1 MNTFVSKIAF
11 ARLGLAT
18 LFMAF
23 VSTTSWSQISIAST
37 DFVEGC
43 DNALVDSG
51 SSTAPYGSN
60 ENEMV
65 TLCPLAPDTTIW
77 IEWSVFD
84 LDPLSQISVYDG
96 DNTFA
101 PLLAQG
107 TGDQLQGLIQIA
119 SETNP
124 TGCLT
129 IVFTSGAGSTGN
141 FAAGINCG
149 QPCAVPV
156 PVVNVD
162 NPAPYRVCPGVEVP
176 FDGADSY
183 PTGSAEI
190 TTWYWDWDGDGA
202 VDDSTD
208 NGYAVHVYDE
218 PGIHRMQMSLNDE
231 VGCQSVQLTNYL
243 VYVSNDPVWT
253 MDPLSLVACT
263 GEEVNLSV
271 SIEGQ
276 PFTLE
281 PSVDFGGGLFIPDE
295 PGQCFSS
302 ELTFTQ
308 FIPGQT
314 IVSAADALE
323 HFFINFEHSFMGDLT
338 ITFECPNGQSMMV
351 HQQNGG
357 GTFLGIPVDNDADP
371 NTPGVG
377 FDYFWSPDATN
388 GTWADNAGATLP
400 SGTYESVQTWG
411 NLDGCPLN
419 GVWQM
424 EICDLWGSDNGFVF
438 DWAIQFADSLYPAE
452 LSFTPTFG
460 LECDST
466 FWETPQMAQHNVLS
480 GAWNCA
486 DVGVTVETPG
496 IQTYTAHATNNFGC
510 EYTQDVQVEY
520 VAFSPFIESSQD
532 IFCGGSPVELEV
544 IVSNGA
550 SGDLTVNWTESDYLS
565 ELTGTV
571 VYASGFDQPE
581 IFEATVAQE
590 FEGYPGLLCEAT
602 AQVLIGT
609 CEITIPNV
617 VTPYSSSGTNDNF
630 AIPGIQSYGGV
641 GLTILNRWGSVVF
654 QTDDF
659 GVQPFWDC
667 AADGA
672 SSGVYYYILSI
683 PVEEGPL
690 VVTDVNGEMVEYEG
704 EGPFVFEGIFQIVD

>member
-1 MNTFVSKIAF
+1 MGMLLWGMAAF
-11 ARLGLAT
+11 TVVTQA
-18 LFMAF
+18 
-23 VSTTSWSQISIAST
+23 QISISST
-37 DFVEGC
+37 DLIEGC
-43 DNALVDSG
+43 DDALVDSG
-51 SSTAPYGSN
+51 SSTGPYGAN
-60 ENEMV
+60 ENEFV
-65 TLCPLAPDTTIW
+65 TICPTAPDTTIW

-84 LDPLSQISVYDG
+84 LDAASTITIHDG

-101 PLLAQG
+101 PILAQG
-107 TGDQLQGLIQIA
+107 SGDQLQGMVQIA
-119 SETNP
+119 SEANP

-129 IVFTSGAGSTGN
+129 VVFTSGESSSGN

-156 PVVNVD
+156 PVVNSEI
-162 NPAPYRVCPGVEVP
+162 PAPYRVCPGEEVP

-183 PTGSAEI
+183 ATGDAEI
-190 TTWYWDWDGDGA
+190 TTWYWDWNGDGA

-218 PGIHRMQMSLNDE
+218 PGIHRMQMSLIDAI
-231 VGCQSVQLTNYL
+231 GCESVQLTNYL
-243 VYVSNDPVWT
+243 VYVSNDPLWT
-253 MDPLSLVACT
+253 MDPLSLTACT
-263 GEEVNLSV
+263 GEQVDLSV

-314 IVSAADALE
+314 ILSAADAIE
-323 HFFINFEHSFMGDLT
+323 NFFINFEHSFMGDLT

-351 HQQNGG
+351 HQQGGG
-357 GTFLGIPVDNDADP
+357 GTFLGVPVDNDGDP
-371 NTPGVG
+371 DTPGVG
-377 FDYFWSPDATN
+377 FDYYWAPDATN
-388 GTWADNAGATLP
+388 GTWADNTQGTLP

-466 FWETPQMAQHNVLS
+466 FWTTPQQAQNNLLS
-480 GAWNCA
+480 GQWNCA
-486 DVGVTVETPG
+486 EVGVTVETPG
-496 IQTYTAHATNNFGC
+496 TQVYTAHAVNNFGC
-510 EYTQDVQVEY
+510 EYTQDVEVEY
-520 VAFSPFIESSQD
+520 VAFSPFIESSAD
-532 IFCGGSPVELEV
+532 IFCGGEAVELEV
-544 IVSNGA
+544 IVSNGG
-550 SGDLTVNWTESDYLS
+550 SGDLSVSWNDSPFLSDT
-565 ELTGTV
+565 TGAV
-571 VYASGFDQPE
+571 VYVSGMNQPE
-581 IFEATVAQE
+581 IFQATIGQT
-590 FEGYPGLLCEAT
+590 FDDYPGLLCIAT
-602 AQVLIGT
+602 ADVLIGT

-617 VTPYSSSGTNDNF
+617 VSPYSTSGDNDDF
-630 AIPGIQSYGGV
+630 RIPGIQSYEDV
-641 GLTILNRWGSVVF
+641 ELTVLNRWGNVVF
-654 QTDDF
+654 ESDDF

-672 SSGVYYYILSI
+672 TSGVYFYVLKV

-690 VVTDVNGEMVEYEG
+690 VVTDINGVRQEYDG
-704 EGPFVFEGIFQIVD
+704 EGPFVFEGTFHIVD

>member
-1 MNTFVSKIAF
+1 MSTRPLN
-11 ARLGLAT
+11 LT
-18 LFMAF
+18 LRMGMLLWGMAALT
-23 VSTTSWSQISIAST
+23 VVTQAQISISST
-37 DFVEGC
+37 DLIEGC
-43 DNALVDSG
+43 DDALVDSG
-51 SSTAPYGSN
+51 SSTGPYGAN
-60 ENEMV
+60 ENEFV
-65 TLCPLAPDTTIW
+65 TICPTAPDTTIW

-84 LDPLSQISVYDG
+84 LDAASTITIHDG

-101 PLLAQG
+101 PILAQG
-107 TGDQLQGLIQIA
+107 SGDQLQGMVQIA
-119 SETNP
+119 SEANP

-129 IVFTSGAGSTGN
+129 VVFTSGESSSGN

-156 PVVNVD
+156 PVVNTEI
-162 NPAPYRVCPGVEVP
+162 PAPYRVCPGEEVP

-183 PTGSAEI
+183 ATGDAEI
-190 TTWYWDWDGDGA
+190 TTWYWDWNGDGA

-218 PGIHRMQMSLNDE
+218 PGIHRMQMSLIDAI
-231 VGCQSVQLTNYL
+231 GCESVQLTNYL
-243 VYVSNDPVWT
+243 VYVSNDPLWT
-253 MDPLSLVACT
+253 MDPLSLTACT
-263 GEEVNLSV
+263 GEQVDLSV

-314 IVSAADALE
+314 ILSAADAIDN
-323 HFFINFEHSFMGDLT
+323 FFINFEHSFMGDLT

-351 HQQNGG
+351 HQQGGG
-357 GTFLGIPVDNDADP
+357 GTFLGVPVDNDGDP
-371 NTPGVG
+371 DTPGVG
-377 FDYFWSPDATN
+377 FDYYWAPDATN
-388 GTWADNAGATLP
+388 GTWAENTQGTLP

-466 FWETPQMAQHNVLS
+466 FWTTPQQAQNNLLS
-480 GAWNCA
+480 GQWNCA
-486 DVGVTVETPG
+486 EVGVTVETPG
-496 IQTYTAHATNNFGC
+496 TQVYTAHAVNNFGC
-510 EYTQDVQVEY
+510 EYTQDVEVEY
-520 VAFSPFIESSQD
+520 VAFSPFIESSAD
-532 IFCGGSPVELEV
+532 IFCGGEAVELEV
-544 IVSNGA
+544 IVSNGG
-550 SGDLTVNWTESDYLS
+550 SGDLSVSWNDSPFLSDT
-565 ELTGTV
+565 TGAV
-571 VYASGFDQPE
+571 VYVSGMNQPE
-581 IFEATVAQE
+581 IFQATIGQT
-590 FEGYPGLLCEAT
+590 FDDYPGLLCSAT
-602 AQVLIGT
+602 ADVLIGT

-617 VTPYSSSGTNDNF
+617 VSPYSTSGDNDDF
-630 AIPGIQSYGGV
+630 RIPGIQSYEDV
-641 GLTILNRWGSVVF
+641 ELTVLNRWGNIVF
-654 QTDDF
+654 ESDDF

-672 SSGVYYYILSI
+672 TSGVYFYVLKV

-690 VVTDVNGEMVEYEG
+690 VVTDINGVRQEYDG
-704 EGPFVFEGIFQIVD
+704 EGPFVFEGTFHIVD

>member
-1 MNTFVSKIAF
+1 MSTQPLTFALRVGMLLWGMAAF
-11 ARLGLAT
+11 AVVTQA
-18 LFMAF
+18 
-23 VSTTSWSQISIAST
+23 QITISST
-37 DFVEGC
+37 DLIEGC
-43 DNALVDSG
+43 DDALVDSG
-51 SSTAPYGSN
+51 SSTGPYGAN
-60 ENEMV
+60 ENEFV
-65 TLCPLAPDTTIW
+65 TICPTAPDTTIW

-84 LDPLSQISVYDG
+84 LDAASTITIHDG

-101 PLLAQG
+101 PILAQG
-107 TGDQLQGLIQIA
+107 SGDQLQGLVQIA

-129 IVFTSGAGSTGN
+129 VVFTSGASSSGD

-156 PVVNVD
+156 PVVNSD
-162 NPAPYRVCPGVEVP
+162 IPAPYRVCPGEEVP

-183 PTGSAEI
+183 ATGDAEI
-190 TTWYWDWDGDGA
+190 TTWYWDWNGDGA

-218 PGIHRMQMSLNDE
+218 PGIHRMQMSLIDAI
-231 VGCQSVQLTNYL
+231 GCESVQLTNYL

-253 MDPLSLVACT
+253 MEPLSLTACT
-263 GEEVNLSV
+263 GQQVDLSV

-314 IVSAADALE
+314 ILSAADAIE
-323 HFFINFEHSFMGDLT
+323 NFYINFEHSYMGDLT

-351 HQQNGG
+351 HQQGG
-357 GTFLGIPVDNDADP
+357 NGTFLGIPVDNDGDP
-371 NTPGVG
+371 DTPGVG
-377 FDYFWSPDATN
+377 FDYFWDPDATN
-388 GTWADNAGATLP
+388 GTWADNGGGTLPAGA
-400 SGTYESVQTWG
+400 YESVQTWG

-424 EICDLWGSDNGFVF
+424 EICDLWASDNGFVF

-466 FWETPQMAQHNVLS
+466 FWTTPQQAQNNLLS
-480 GAWNCA
+480 GQWNCA

-496 IQTYTAHATNNFGC
+496 TRVYTAHAVNNFGC
-510 EYTQDVQVEY
+510 EYTQDVEVEY
-520 VAFSPFIESSQD
+520 VAFSPFIESSAD
-532 IFCGGSPVELEV
+532 IYCGGEPVELEV
-544 IVSNGA
+544 IVSNGG
-550 SGDLTVNWTESDYLS
+550 SGDLSVSWSDSPFLS
-565 ELTGTV
+565 DTTGAV
-571 VYASGFDQPE
+571 VYASGLNQPE
-581 IFEATVAQE
+581 IFQATIGQT
-590 FEGYPGLLCEAT
+590 FDDYPGLLCSAT
-602 AQVLIGT
+602 ADVLIGT

-617 VTPYSSSGTNDNF
+617 VSPYSSSGDNDLF
-630 AIPGIQSYGGV
+630 RIPGIQSYKDV
-641 GLTILNRWGSVVF
+641 ELTVLNRWGNVVF
-654 QTDDF
+654 ESDDF

-667 AADGA
+667 AADNA
-672 SSGVYYYILSI
+672 TSGVYFYVLKV

-690 VVTDVNGEMVEYEG
+690 VVTDINGVRQEYDG
-704 EGPFVFEGIFQIVD
+704 EGPFVFEGTFHIVD

>member
-1 MNTFVSKIAF
+1 MSTRPLNLTLRMGMFLWGMAAF
-11 ARLGLAT
+11 TVVTQA
-18 LFMAF
+18 
-23 VSTTSWSQISIAST
+23 QISISST
-37 DFVEGC
+37 DLIEGC
-43 DNALVDSG
+43 DDALVDSG
-51 SSTAPYGSN
+51 SSTGPYGAN
-60 ENEMV
+60 ENEFV
-65 TLCPLAPDTTIW
+65 TICPTAPDTTIW

-84 LDPLSQISVYDG
+84 LDGASTITIHDG

-101 PLLAQG
+101 PILAQG
-107 TGDQLQGLIQIA
+107 SGDQLQGMVQIA
-119 SETNP
+119 SEANP

-129 IVFTSGAGSTGN
+129 VVFTSGESSSGN

-156 PVVNVD
+156 PVVNSEI
-162 NPAPYRVCPGVEVP
+162 PAPYRVCPGEEVP

-183 PTGSAEI
+183 ATGDAEI
-190 TTWYWDWDGDGA
+190 TTWYWDWNGDGA

-218 PGIHRMQMSLNDE
+218 PGIHRMQMSLIDAI
-231 VGCQSVQLTNYL
+231 GCESVQLTNYL
-243 VYVSNDPVWT
+243 VYVSNDPLWT
-253 MDPLSLVACT
+253 MDPLSLTACT
-263 GEEVNLSV
+263 GEQVDLSV

-314 IVSAADALE
+314 ILSAADAIE
-323 HFFINFEHSFMGDLT
+323 NFFINFEHSFMGDLT

-351 HQQNGG
+351 HQQGGG
-357 GTFLGIPVDNDADP
+357 GTFLGVPVDNDGDP
-371 NTPGVG
+371 DTPGVG
-377 FDYFWSPDATN
+377 FDYYWAPDATN
-388 GTWADNAGATLP
+388 GTWADNTQGTLP

-466 FWETPQMAQHNVLS
+466 FWTTPQQAQNNLLS
-480 GAWNCA
+480 GQWNCA
-486 DVGVTVETPG
+486 EVGVTVETPG
-496 IQTYTAHATNNFGC
+496 TQVYTAHAVNNFGC
-510 EYTQDVQVEY
+510 EYTQDVEVEY
-520 VAFSPFIESSQD
+520 VAFSPFIESSAD
-532 IFCGGSPVELEV
+532 IFCGGEAVELEV
-544 IVSNGA
+544 IVSNGG
-550 SGDLTVNWTESDYLS
+550 SGDLSVSWNDSPFLSDT
-565 ELTGTV
+565 TGAV
-571 VYASGFDQPE
+571 VYVSGMNQPE
-581 IFEATVAQE
+581 IFQATIGQT
-590 FEGYPGLLCEAT
+590 FDDYPGLLCSAT
-602 AQVLIGT
+602 ADVLIGT

-617 VTPYSSSGTNDNF
+617 VSPYSTSGDNDDF
-630 AIPGIQSYGGV
+630 RILGIQSYEDV
-641 GLTILNRWGSVVF
+641 ELTVLNRWGNVVF
-654 QTDDF
+654 ESDDF

-672 SSGVYYYILSI
+672 TSGVYFYVLKV

-690 VVTDVNGEMVEYEG
+690 VVTDINGVRQEYDG
-704 EGPFVFEGIFQIVD
+704 EGPFVFEGTFHIVD

>member
-1 MNTFVSKIAF
+1 MSTRPLDLTL
-11 ARLGLAT
+11 RLGML
-18 LFMAF
+18 LWGMAAF
-23 VSTTSWSQISIAST
+23 TVVTQAQISISST
-37 DFVEGC
+37 DLIEGC
-43 DNALVDSG
+43 DDALVDSG
-51 SSTAPYGSN
+51 SSTGPYGAN
-60 ENEMV
+60 ENEFV
-65 TLCPLAPDTTIW
+65 TICPTAPDTTIW

-84 LDPLSQISVYDG
+84 LDAASTITIHDG

-101 PLLAQG
+101 PILAQG
-107 TGDQLQGLIQIA
+107 SGDQLQGMVQIA
-119 SETNP
+119 SEANP

-129 IVFTSGAGSTGN
+129 VVFTSGESSSGN

-156 PVVNVD
+156 PVVNSEI
-162 NPAPYRVCPGVEVP
+162 PAPYRVCPGEEVP

-183 PTGSAEI
+183 ATGDAEI
-190 TTWYWDWDGDGA
+190 TTWYWDWNGDGA

-218 PGIHRMQMSLNDE
+218 PGIHRMQMSLIDAI
-231 VGCQSVQLTNYL
+231 GCESVQLTNYL
-243 VYVSNDPVWT
+243 VYVSNDPLWT
-253 MDPLSLVACT
+253 MDPLSLTACT
-263 GEEVNLSV
+263 GEQVDLSV

-314 IVSAADALE
+314 ILSAADAIE
-323 HFFINFEHSFMGDLT
+323 NFFINFEHSFMGDLT

-351 HQQNGG
+351 HQQGGG
-357 GTFLGIPVDNDADP
+357 GTFLGVPVDNDGDP
-371 NTPGVG
+371 DTPGVG
-377 FDYFWSPDATN
+377 FDYYWAPDATN
-388 GTWADNAGATLP
+388 GTWAENTQGTLP

-466 FWETPQMAQHNVLS
+466 FWTTPQQAQNNLLS
-480 GAWNCA
+480 GQWNCA
-486 DVGVTVETPG
+486 EVGVTVETPG
-496 IQTYTAHATNNFGC
+496 TQVYTAHAVNNFGC
-510 EYTQDVQVEY
+510 EYTQDVEVEY
-520 VAFSPFIESSQD
+520 VAFSPFIESSAD
-532 IFCGGSPVELEV
+532 IFCGGEAVELEV
-544 IVSNGA
+544 IVSNGG
-550 SGDLTVNWTESDYLS
+550 SGDLSVSWNDSPFLSDT
-565 ELTGTV
+565 TGAV
-571 VYASGFDQPE
+571 VYVSGMNQPE
-581 IFEATVAQE
+581 IFQATIGQT
-590 FEGYPGLLCEAT
+590 FDDYPGLLCSAT
-602 AQVLIGT
+602 ADVLIGT

-617 VTPYSSSGTNDNF
+617 VSPYSTSGDNDDF
-630 AIPGIQSYGGV
+630 RIPGIQSYEDV
-641 GLTILNRWGSVVF
+641 ELTVLNRWGNVVF
-654 QTDDF
+654 ESDDF

-672 SSGVYYYILSI
+672 TSGVYFYVLKV

-690 VVTDVNGEMVEYEG
+690 VVTDINGVRQEYDG
-704 EGPFVFEGIFQIVD
+704 EGPFVFEGTFHIVD

>member
-1 MNTFVSKIAF
+1 MSTRPLNLTLRMGMFLWGMAAF
-11 ARLGLAT
+11 TVVTQA
-18 LFMAF
+18 
-23 VSTTSWSQISIAST
+23 QISISST
-37 DFVEGC
+37 DLIEGC
-43 DNALVDSG
+43 DDALVDSG
-51 SSTAPYGSN
+51 SSTGPYGAN
-60 ENEMV
+60 ENEFV
-65 TLCPLAPDTTIW
+65 TICPTAPDTTIW

-84 LDPLSQISVYDG
+84 LDAASTITIHDG

-101 PLLAQG
+101 PILAQG
-107 TGDQLQGLIQIA
+107 SGDQLQGMVQIA
-119 SETNP
+119 SEANP

-129 IVFTSGAGSTGN
+129 VVFTSGESSSGN

-156 PVVNVD
+156 PVVNSEIS
-162 NPAPYRVCPGVEVP
+162 APYRVCPGEEVP

-183 PTGSAEI
+183 ATGDAEI
-190 TTWYWDWDGDGA
+190 TTWYWDWNGDGA

-218 PGIHRMQMSLNDE
+218 PGIHRMQMSLIDAI
-231 VGCQSVQLTNYL
+231 GCESVQLTNYL
-243 VYVSNDPVWT
+243 VYVSNDPLWT
-253 MDPLSLVACT
+253 MDPLSLTACT
-263 GEEVNLSV
+263 GEQVDLSV

-314 IVSAADALE
+314 ILSAADAIE
-323 HFFINFEHSFMGDLT
+323 NFFINFEHSFMGDLT

-351 HQQNGG
+351 HQQGGG
-357 GTFLGIPVDNDADP
+357 GTFLGVPVDNDGDP
-371 NTPGVG
+371 DTPGVG
-377 FDYFWSPDATN
+377 FDYYWAPDATN
-388 GTWADNAGATLP
+388 GTWADNTQGTLP

-466 FWETPQMAQHNVLS
+466 FWTTPQQAQNNLLS
-480 GAWNCA
+480 GQWNCA
-486 DVGVTVETPG
+486 EVGVTVETPG
-496 IQTYTAHATNNFGC
+496 TQVYTAHAVNNFGC
-510 EYTQDVQVEY
+510 EYTQDVEVEY
-520 VAFSPFIESSQD
+520 VAFSPFIESSAD
-532 IFCGGSPVELEV
+532 IFCGGEAVELEV
-544 IVSNGA
+544 IVSNGG
-550 SGDLTVNWTESDYLS
+550 SGDLSVSWNDSPFLSDT
-565 ELTGTV
+565 TGAV
-571 VYASGFDQPE
+571 VYVSGMNQPE
-581 IFEATVAQE
+581 IFQATIGQT
-590 FEGYPGLLCEAT
+590 FDDYPGLLCSAT
-602 AQVLIGT
+602 ADVLIGT

-617 VTPYSSSGTNDNF
+617 VSPYSTSGDNDDF
-630 AIPGIQSYGGV
+630 RIPGIQSYEDV
-641 GLTILNRWGSVVF
+641 ELTVLNRWGNVVF
-654 QTDDF
+654 ESDDF

-672 SSGVYYYILSI
+672 TSGVYFYVLKV

-690 VVTDVNGEMVEYEG
+690 VVTDINGVRQEYDG
-704 EGPFVFEGIFQIVD
+704 EGPFVFEGTFHIVD

>member
-1 MNTFVSKIAF
+1 MSTRPLNLTLRMGMLLWGMAAF
-11 ARLGLAT
+11 TVVTQA
-18 LFMAF
+18 
-23 VSTTSWSQISIAST
+23 QISISST
-37 DFVEGC
+37 DLIEGC
-43 DNALVDSG
+43 DDALVDSG
-51 SSTAPYGSN
+51 SSTGPYGAN
-60 ENEMV
+60 ENEFV
-65 TLCPLAPDTTIW
+65 TICPTAPDTTIW

-84 LDPLSQISVYDG
+84 LDAASTITIHDG

-101 PLLAQG
+101 PILAQG
-107 TGDQLQGLIQIA
+107 SGDQLQGMVQIA
-119 SETNP
+119 SEANP

-129 IVFTSGAGSTGN
+129 VVFTSGESSSGN

-156 PVVNVD
+156 PVVNSEI
-162 NPAPYRVCPGVEVP
+162 PAPYRVCPGEEVP

-183 PTGSAEI
+183 ATGDAEI
-190 TTWYWDWDGDGA
+190 TTWYWDWNGDGA

-218 PGIHRMQMSLNDE
+218 PGIHRMQMSLIDAI
-231 VGCQSVQLTNYL
+231 GCESVQLTNYL
-243 VYVSNDPVWT
+243 VYVSNDPLWT
-253 MDPLSLVACT
+253 MDPLSLTACT
-263 GEEVNLSV
+263 GEQVDLSV

-314 IVSAADALE
+314 ILSAADAIE
-323 HFFINFEHSFMGDLT
+323 NFFINFEHSYMGDLT

-351 HQQNGG
+351 HQQGG
-357 GTFLGIPVDNDADP
+357 GSTFLGVPVDNDADP
-371 NTPGVG
+371 DTPGVG
-377 FDYFWSPDATN
+377 FDYYWAPDATN
-388 GTWADNAGATLP
+388 GTWADNTQGTLP

-466 FWETPQMAQHNVLS
+466 FWTTPQQAQNNLLS
-480 GAWNCA
+480 GQWNCA
-486 DVGVTVETPG
+486 EVGVTVGTPG
-496 IQTYTAHATNNFGC
+496 TQVYTAHAVNNFGC
-510 EYTQDVQVEY
+510 EYTQDVEVEY
-520 VAFSPFIESSQD
+520 VAFSPFIESSAD
-532 IFCGGSPVELEV
+532 IFCGGEAVELEV
-544 IVSNGA
+544 IVSNGG
-550 SGDLTVNWTESDYLS
+550 SGDLSVSWNDSPFLSDT
-565 ELTGTV
+565 TGAV
-571 VYASGFDQPE
+571 VYVSGMNQPE
-581 IFEATVAQE
+581 IFQATIGQT
-590 FEGYPGLLCEAT
+590 FDDYPGLLCSAT
-602 AQVLIGT
+602 ADVLIGT

-617 VTPYSSSGTNDNF
+617 VSPYSTSGDNDDF
-630 AIPGIQSYGGV
+630 RIPGIQSYEDV
-641 GLTILNRWGSVVF
+641 ELTVLNRWGNVVF
-654 QTDDF
+654 ESDDF

-672 SSGVYYYILSI
+672 TSGVYFYVLKV

-690 VVTDVNGEMVEYEG
+690 VVTDINGVRQEYDG
-704 EGPFVFEGIFQIVD
+704 EGPFVFEGTFHIVD

>member
-1 MNTFVSKIAF
+1 MSTRPLNLTLRMGMLLWGMAAF
-11 ARLGLAT
+11 TVVTQA
-18 LFMAF
+18 
-23 VSTTSWSQISIAST
+23 QISISST
-37 DFVEGC
+37 DLIEGC
-43 DNALVDSG
+43 DDALVDSG
-51 SSTAPYGSN
+51 SSTGPYGAN
-60 ENEMV
+60 ENEFV
-65 TLCPLAPDTTIW
+65 TICPTAPDTTIW

-84 LDPLSQISVYDG
+84 LDAASTITIHDG

-101 PLLAQG
+101 PILAQG
-107 TGDQLQGLIQIA
+107 SGDQLQGMVQIA
-119 SETNP
+119 SEANP

-129 IVFTSGAGSTGN
+129 VVFTSGESSSGN

-156 PVVNVD
+156 PVVNSEI
-162 NPAPYRVCPGVEVP
+162 PAPYRVCPGEEVP

-183 PTGSAEI
+183 ATGDAEI
-190 TTWYWDWDGDGA
+190 TTWYWDWNGDGA

-218 PGIHRMQMSLNDE
+218 PGIHRMQMSLIDAI
-231 VGCQSVQLTNYL
+231 GCESVQLTNYL
-243 VYVSNDPVWT
+243 VYVSNDPLWT
-253 MDPLSLVACT
+253 MDPLSLTACT
-263 GEEVNLSV
+263 GEQVDLSV

-314 IVSAADALE
+314 ILSAADAIE
-323 HFFINFEHSFMGDLT
+323 NFFINFEHSFMGDLT

-351 HQQNGG
+351 HQQGGG
-357 GTFLGIPVDNDADP
+357 GTFLGVPVDNDGDP
-371 NTPGVG
+371 DTPGVG
-377 FDYFWSPDATN
+377 FDYYWAPDATN
-388 GTWADNAGATLP
+388 GTWADNTQGTLP

-466 FWETPQMAQHNVLS
+466 FWTTPQQAQNNLLS
-480 GAWNCA
+480 GQWNCA
-486 DVGVTVETPG
+486 EVGVTVETPG
-496 IQTYTAHATNNFGC
+496 TQVYTAHAVNNFGC
-510 EYTQDVQVEY
+510 EYTQDVEVEY
-520 VAFSPFIESSQD
+520 VAFSPFIESSAD
-532 IFCGGSPVELEV
+532 IFCGGEAVELEV
-544 IVSNGA
+544 IVSNGG
-550 SGDLTVNWTESDYLS
+550 SGDLSVSWNDSPFLSDT
-565 ELTGTV
+565 TGAV
-571 VYASGFDQPE
+571 VYVSGMNQPE
-581 IFEATVAQE
+581 FFQATIGQT
-590 FEGYPGLLCEAT
+590 FDDYPGLLCSAT
-602 AQVLIGT
+602 ADLLIGT

-617 VTPYSSSGTNDNF
+617 VSPYSTSGDNDDF
-630 AIPGIQSYGGV
+630 RIPGIQSYEDV
-641 GLTILNRWGSVVF
+641 ELTVLNRWGNVVF
-654 QTDDF
+654 ESDDF

-672 SSGVYYYILSI
+672 TSGVYFYVLKV

-690 VVTDVNGEMVEYEG
+690 VVTDINGVRQEYDG
-704 EGPFVFEGIFQIVD
+704 EGPFVFEGIFHIVD

>member
-1 MNTFVSKIAF
+1 MSTRPLNLTLRMGMFLWGMAAF
-11 ARLGLAT
+11 TVVTQA
-18 LFMAF
+18 
-23 VSTTSWSQISIAST
+23 QISISST
-37 DFVEGC
+37 DLIEGC
-43 DNALVDSG
+43 DDALVDSG
-51 SSTAPYGSN
+51 SSTGPYGAN
-60 ENEMV
+60 ENEFV
-65 TLCPLAPDTTIW
+65 TICPTAPDTTIW

-84 LDPLSQISVYDG
+84 LDASSTITIHDG

-101 PLLAQG
+101 PILAQG
-107 TGDQLQGLIQIA
+107 SGDQLQGMVQIA
-119 SETNP
+119 SEANP

-129 IVFTSGAGSTGN
+129 VVFTSGESSSGN

-156 PVVNVD
+156 PVVNSEI
-162 NPAPYRVCPGVEVP
+162 PAPYRVCPGEEVP

-183 PTGSAEI
+183 ATGDAEI
-190 TTWYWDWDGDGA
+190 TTWYWDWNGDGA

-218 PGIHRMQMSLNDE
+218 PGIHRMQMSLIDAI
-231 VGCQSVQLTNYL
+231 GCESVQLTNYL
-243 VYVSNDPVWT
+243 VYVSNDPLWT
-253 MDPLSLVACT
+253 MDPLSLTACT
-263 GEEVNLSV
+263 GEQVDLSV

-314 IVSAADALE
+314 ILSAADAIE
-323 HFFINFEHSFMGDLT
+323 NFFINFEHSFMGDLT

-351 HQQNGG
+351 HQQGGG
-357 GTFLGIPVDNDADP
+357 GTFLGVPVDNDGDP
-371 NTPGVG
+371 DTPGVG
-377 FDYFWSPDATN
+377 FDYYWAPDATN
-388 GTWADNAGATLP
+388 GTWADNIQGTLP

-466 FWETPQMAQHNVLS
+466 FWTTPQQAQNNLLS
-480 GAWNCA
+480 GQWNCA
-486 DVGVTVETPG
+486 EVGVTVETPG
-496 IQTYTAHATNNFGC
+496 TQVYTAHAVNNFGC
-510 EYTQDVQVEY
+510 EYTQDVEVEY
-520 VAFSPFIESSQD
+520 VAFSPFIESSAD
-532 IFCGGSPVELEV
+532 IFCGGEAVELEV
-544 IVSNGA
+544 IVSNGG
-550 SGDLTVNWTESDYLS
+550 SGDLSVSWNDSPFLSDT
-565 ELTGTV
+565 TGAV
-571 VYASGFDQPE
+571 VYVSGMNQPE
-581 IFEATVAQE
+581 IFQATIGQT
-590 FEGYPGLLCEAT
+590 FDDYPGLLCSAT
-602 AQVLIGT
+602 ADVLIGT

-617 VTPYSSSGTNDNF
+617 VSPYSTSGDNDDF
-630 AIPGIQSYGGV
+630 RIPGIQSYEDV
-641 GLTILNRWGSVVF
+641 ELTVLNRWGNVVF
-654 QTDDF
+654 ESDDF

-672 SSGVYYYILSI
+672 TSGVYFYVLKV

-690 VVTDVNGEMVEYEG
+690 VVTDINGVRQEYDG
-704 EGPFVFEGIFQIVD
+704 EGPFVFEGTFHIVD

>member
-1 MNTFVSKIAF
+1 MSTRPLI
-11 ARLGLAT
+11 LT
-18 LFMAF
+18 LRMGMFLWGMAALTP
-23 VSTTSWSQISIAST
+23 VTQAQISISST
-37 DFVEGC
+37 DLIEGC
-43 DNALVDSG
+43 DDALVDSG
-51 SSTAPYGSN
+51 SSTGPYGAN
-60 ENEMV
+60 ENEFV
-65 TLCPLAPDTTIW
+65 TICPTAPDTTIW

-84 LDPLSQISVYDG
+84 LDAASTITIHDG

-101 PLLAQG
+101 PILAQG
-107 TGDQLQGLIQIA
+107 SGDQLQGMVQIA
-119 SETNP
+119 SEANP

-129 IVFTSGAGSTGN
+129 VVFTSGESSSGN

-156 PVVNVD
+156 PVVNSEI
-162 NPAPYRVCPGVEVP
+162 PAPYRVCPGEEVP

-183 PTGSAEI
+183 ATGDAEI
-190 TTWYWDWDGDGA
+190 TTWYWDWNGDGA

-218 PGIHRMQMSLNDE
+218 PGIHRMQMSLIDAI
-231 VGCQSVQLTNYL
+231 GCESVQLTNYL
-243 VYVSNDPVWT
+243 VYVSNDPLWT
-253 MDPLSLVACT
+253 MDPLSLTACT
-263 GEEVNLSV
+263 GEQVDLSV

-314 IVSAADALE
+314 ILSAADAIE
-323 HFFINFEHSFMGDLT
+323 NFFINFEHSFMGDLT

-351 HQQNGG
+351 HQQGG
-357 GTFLGIPVDNDADP
+357 GSTFLGVPVDNDADP
-371 NTPGVG
+371 DTPGVG
-377 FDYFWSPDATN
+377 FDYYWAPDATN
-388 GTWADNAGATLP
+388 GTWAENTQGTLP

-466 FWETPQMAQHNVLS
+466 FWTTPQQAQNNLLS
-480 GAWNCA
+480 GQWNCA
-486 DVGVTVETPG
+486 EVGVTVETPG
-496 IQTYTAHATNNFGC
+496 TQVYTAHAVNNFGC
-510 EYTQDVQVEY
+510 EYTQDVEVEY
-520 VAFSPFIESSQD
+520 VAFSPFIESSAD
-532 IFCGGSPVELEV
+532 IFCGGEAVELEV
-544 IVSNGA
+544 IVSNGG
-550 SGDLTVNWTESDYLS
+550 SGDLSVSWNDSPFLSDT
-565 ELTGTV
+565 TGAV
-571 VYASGFDQPE
+571 VYVSGMNQPE
-581 IFEATVAQE
+581 IFQATIGQT
-590 FEGYPGLLCEAT
+590 FDDYPGLLCSAT
-602 AQVLIGT
+602 ADVLIGT

-617 VTPYSSSGTNDNF
+617 VSPYSTSGDNDDF
-630 AIPGIQSYGGV
+630 RIPGIQSYEDV
-641 GLTILNRWGSVVF
+641 ELTVLNRWGNVVF
-654 QTDDF
+654 ESDDF

-672 SSGVYYYILSI
+672 TSGVYFYVLKV

-690 VVTDVNGEMVEYEG
+690 VVTDINGVRQEYDG
-704 EGPFVFEGIFQIVD
+704 EGPFVFEGTFHIVD

>member
-1 MNTFVSKIAF
+1 MSTQPLTFTPRVGMLLWGMVAF
-11 ARLGLAT
+11 TVVTQA
-18 LFMAF
+18 
-23 VSTTSWSQISIAST
+23 QISISST
-37 DFVEGC
+37 DLIEGC
-43 DNALVDSG
+43 DDALVDSG
-51 SSTAPYGSN
+51 SSTGPYGAN
-60 ENEMV
+60 ENEFV
-65 TLCPLAPDTTIW
+65 TICPTAPDTTIW

-84 LDPLSQISVYDG
+84 LDAASTITIHDG

-101 PLLAQG
+101 PILAQG
-107 TGDQLQGLIQIA
+107 SGDQLQGLVQIA

-129 IVFTSGAGSTGN
+129 VVFTSGASSTGD

-156 PVVNVD
+156 PVVNSD
-162 NPAPYRVCPGVEVP
+162 IPAPYRVCPGEEVP

-183 PTGSAEI
+183 ATGDAEI
-190 TTWYWDWDGDGA
+190 TTWYWDWNGDGA
-202 VDDSTD
+202 VDDSTA

-218 PGIHRMQMSLNDE
+218 PGIHRMQMSLIDAI
-231 VGCQSVQLTNYL
+231 GCESVQLTNYL

-253 MDPLSLVACT
+253 MDPLSLTACT
-263 GEEVNLSV
+263 GEQVDLSV

-314 IVSAADALE
+314 ILSAADAIE
-323 HFFINFEHSFMGDLT
+323 NFFINFEHSYMGDLT

-351 HQQNGG
+351 HQQGG
-357 GTFLGIPVDNDADP
+357 NGTFLGIPVDNDGDP
-371 NTPGVG
+371 DTPGVG
-377 FDYFWSPDATN
+377 FDYFWDPDATN
-388 GTWADNAGATLP
+388 GTWAENGGGTLPAGA
-400 SGTYESVQTWG
+400 YESVQTWG

-424 EICDLWGSDNGFVF
+424 EICDLWASDNGFVF

-466 FWETPQMAQHNVLS
+466 FWTTPQQAQNNLLS
-480 GAWNCA
+480 GQWNCA
-486 DVGVTVETPG
+486 EAGVTVETPG
-496 IQTYTAHATNNFGC
+496 TQVYTAHAVNNFGC
-510 EYTQDVQVEY
+510 EYTQDVEVEY
-520 VAFSPFIESSQD
+520 VAFSPFIESSAD
-532 IFCGGSPVELEV
+532 IYCGGEPVELEV
-544 IVSNGA
+544 IVSNGG
-550 SGDLTVNWTESDYLS
+550 SGDLSVSWSDSPFLS
-565 ELTGTV
+565 DTTGAV
-571 VYASGFDQPE
+571 VYASGLNQPE
-581 IFEATVAQE
+581 IFQATIGQT
-590 FEGYPGLLCEAT
+590 FDDYPGLLCSAT
-602 AQVLIGT
+602 ADVLIGT

-617 VTPYSSSGTNDNF
+617 VSPYSSSGDNDLF
-630 AIPGIQSYGGV
+630 RIPGIQSYPDV
-641 GLTILNRWGSVVF
+641 ELTILNRWGNVVF
-654 QTDDF
+654 ESDDF

-667 AADGA
+667 AADDA
-672 SSGVYYYILSI
+672 TSGVYFYVLKV

-690 VVTDVNGEMVEYEG
+690 VVTDVNGVRQEYDG
-704 EGPFVFEGIFQIVD
+704 EGPFVFEGTFHIVD

>member
-1 MNTFVSKIAF
+1 MSTRPLNLTLRMGMLLWGMAAF
-11 ARLGLAT
+11 TVVTQA
-18 LFMAF
+18 
-23 VSTTSWSQISIAST
+23 QISISST
-37 DFVEGC
+37 DLIEGC
-43 DNALVDSG
+43 DDALVDSG
-51 SSTAPYGSN
+51 SSTGPYGAN
-60 ENEMV
+60 ENEFV
-65 TLCPLAPDTTIW
+65 TICPTAPDTTIW

-84 LDPLSQISVYDG
+84 LDAASTITIHDG

-101 PLLAQG
+101 PILAQG
-107 TGDQLQGLIQIA
+107 SGDQLQGMVQIA
-119 SETNP
+119 SEANP

-129 IVFTSGAGSTGN
+129 VVFTSGESSSGN

-156 PVVNVD
+156 PVVNSEI
-162 NPAPYRVCPGVEVP
+162 PAPYRVCPGEEVP

-183 PTGSAEI
+183 ATGDAEI
-190 TTWYWDWDGDGA
+190 TTWYWDWNGDGA

-218 PGIHRMQMSLNDE
+218 PGIHRMQMSLIDAI
-231 VGCQSVQLTNYL
+231 GCESVQLTNYL
-243 VYVSNDPVWT
+243 VYVSNDPLWT
-253 MDPLSLVACT
+253 MDPLSLTACT
-263 GEEVNLSV
+263 GEQVDLSV

-314 IVSAADALE
+314 ILSAADAIE
-323 HFFINFEHSFMGDLT
+323 NFFINFEHSYMGDLT

-351 HQQNGG
+351 HQQGG
-357 GTFLGIPVDNDADP
+357 GSTFLGVPVDDDGDP
-371 NTPGVG
+371 DTPGVG
-377 FDYFWSPDATN
+377 FDYYWAPDATN
-388 GTWADNAGATLP
+388 GTWADNTQGTLP

-466 FWETPQMAQHNVLS
+466 FWTTPQQAQNNLLS
-480 GAWNCA
+480 GQWNCA
-486 DVGVTVETPG
+486 EVGVTVGTPG
-496 IQTYTAHATNNFGC
+496 TQVYTAHAVNNFGC
-510 EYTQDVQVEY
+510 EYTQDVEVEY
-520 VAFSPFIESSQD
+520 VAFSPFIESSAD
-532 IFCGGSPVELEV
+532 IFCGGEAVELEV
-544 IVSNGA
+544 IVSNGG
-550 SGDLTVNWTESDYLS
+550 SGDLSVSWNDSPFLSDT
-565 ELTGTV
+565 TGAV
-571 VYASGFDQPE
+571 VYVSGMNQPE
-581 IFEATVAQE
+581 IFQATIGQT
-590 FEGYPGLLCEAT
+590 FDDYPGLLCSAT
-602 AQVLIGT
+602 ADVLIGT

-617 VTPYSSSGTNDNF
+617 VSPYSTSGDNDDF
-630 AIPGIQSYGGV
+630 RIPGIQSYEDV
-641 GLTILNRWGSVVF
+641 ELTVLNRWGNVVF
-654 QTDDF
+654 ESDDF

-672 SSGVYYYILSI
+672 TSGVYFYVLKV

-690 VVTDVNGEMVEYEG
+690 VVTDINGVRQEYDG
-704 EGPFVFEGIFQIVD
+704 EGPFVFEGTFHIVD

>member
-1 MNTFVSKIAF
+1 MSTRPLNLTLRMGMLLWGMAAF
-11 ARLGLAT
+11 TVVTQA
-18 LFMAF
+18 
-23 VSTTSWSQISIAST
+23 QISISST
-37 DFVEGC
+37 DLIEGC
-43 DNALVDSG
+43 DDALVDSG
-51 SSTAPYGSN
+51 SSTSPYGAN
-60 ENEMV
+60 ENEFV
-65 TLCPLAPDTTIW
+65 TICPTAPDTTIW

-84 LDPLSQISVYDG
+84 LDAASTITIHDG

-101 PLLAQG
+101 PILAQG
-107 TGDQLQGLIQIA
+107 SGDQLQGMVQIA
-119 SETNP
+119 SEANP

-129 IVFTSGAGSTGN
+129 VVFTSGESSSGN

-156 PVVNVD
+156 PVVNSEI
-162 NPAPYRVCPGVEVP
+162 PAPYRVCPGEEVP

-183 PTGSAEI
+183 ATGDAEI
-190 TTWYWDWDGDGA
+190 TTWYWDWNGDGA

-218 PGIHRMQMSLNDE
+218 PGIHRMQMSLIDAI
-231 VGCQSVQLTNYL
+231 GCESVQLTNYL
-243 VYVSNDPVWT
+243 VYVSNDPLWT
-253 MDPLSLVACT
+253 MDPLSLTACT
-263 GEEVNLSV
+263 GEQVDLSV

-314 IVSAADALE
+314 ILSAADAIE
-323 HFFINFEHSFMGDLT
+323 NFFINFEHSYMGDLT

-351 HQQNGG
+351 HQQGG
-357 GTFLGIPVDNDADP
+357 GSTFLGVPVDDDGDP
-371 NTPGVG
+371 DTPGVG
-377 FDYFWSPDATN
+377 FDYYWAPDATN
-388 GTWADNAGATLP
+388 GTWADNTQGTLP

-466 FWETPQMAQHNVLS
+466 FWTTPQQAQNNLLS
-480 GAWNCA
+480 GQWNCA
-486 DVGVTVETPG
+486 EVGVTVETPG
-496 IQTYTAHATNNFGC
+496 TQVYTAHAVNNFGC
-510 EYTQDVQVEY
+510 EYTQDVEVEY
-520 VAFSPFIESSQD
+520 VAFSPFIESSAD
-532 IFCGGSPVELEV
+532 IFCGGEAVELEV
-544 IVSNGA
+544 IVSNGG
-550 SGDLTVNWTESDYLS
+550 SGDLSVSWNDSPFLSDT
-565 ELTGTV
+565 TGAV
-571 VYASGFDQPE
+571 VYVSGMNQPE
-581 IFEATVAQE
+581 IFQATIGQT
-590 FEGYPGLLCEAT
+590 FDDYPGLLCSAT
-602 AQVLIGT
+602 ADVLIGT

-617 VTPYSSSGTNDNF
+617 VSPYSTSGDNDDF
-630 AIPGIQSYGGV
+630 RIPGIQSYEDV
-641 GLTILNRWGSVVF
+641 ELTVLNRWGNVVF
-654 QTDDF
+654 ESDDF

-672 SSGVYYYILSI
+672 TSGVYFYVLKV

-690 VVTDVNGEMVEYEG
+690 VVTDINGVRQEYDG
-704 EGPFVFEGIFQIVD
+704 EGPFVFEGTFHIVD

>member
-1 MNTFVSKIAF
+1 MSTRPLNLTLRMGMLLWGMAAF
-11 ARLGLAT
+11 TVVTQA
-18 LFMAF
+18 
-23 VSTTSWSQISIAST
+23 QISISST
-37 DFVEGC
+37 DLIEGC
-43 DNALVDSG
+43 DDALVDSG
-51 SSTAPYGSN
+51 SSTGPYGAN
-60 ENEMV
+60 ENEFV
-65 TLCPLAPDTTIW
+65 TICPTAPDTTIW

-84 LDPLSQISVYDG
+84 LDAASTITIHDG

-101 PLLAQG
+101 PILAQG
-107 TGDQLQGLIQIA
+107 SGDQLQGMVQIA
-119 SETNP
+119 SEANP

-129 IVFTSGAGSTGN
+129 VVFTSGESSSGN

-156 PVVNVD
+156 PVVNSEI
-162 NPAPYRVCPGVEVP
+162 PAPYRVCPGEEVP

-183 PTGSAEI
+183 ATGDAEI
-190 TTWYWDWDGDGA
+190 TTWYWDWNGDGA

-218 PGIHRMQMSLNDE
+218 PGIHRMQMSLIDAI
-231 VGCQSVQLTNYL
+231 GCESVQLTNYL
-243 VYVSNDPVWT
+243 VYVSNDPLWT
-253 MDPLSLVACT
+253 MDPLSLTACT
-263 GEEVNLSV
+263 GEQVDLSV

-314 IVSAADALE
+314 ILSAADAIE
-323 HFFINFEHSFMGDLT
+323 NFFINFEHSYMGDLT

-351 HQQNGG
+351 HQQGG
-357 GTFLGIPVDNDADP
+357 GSTFLGVPVDNDADP
-371 NTPGVG
+371 DTPGVG
-377 FDYFWSPDATN
+377 FDYYWAPDATN
-388 GTWADNAGATLP
+388 GTWADNTQGTLP

-466 FWETPQMAQHNVLS
+466 FWTTPQQAQNNLLS
-480 GAWNCA
+480 GQWNCSE
-486 DVGVTVETPG
+486 VGVTVETPG
-496 IQTYTAHATNNFGC
+496 TQVYTAHAVNNFGC
-510 EYTQDVQVEY
+510 EYTQDVEVEY
-520 VAFSPFIESSQD
+520 VAFSPFIESSAD
-532 IFCGGSPVELEV
+532 IFCGGEAVELEV
-544 IVSNGA
+544 IVSNGG
-550 SGDLTVNWTESDYLS
+550 SGDLSVSWNDSPFLSDT
-565 ELTGTV
+565 TGAV
-571 VYASGFDQPE
+571 VYVSGMNQPE
-581 IFEATVAQE
+581 IFQATIGQT
-590 FEGYPGLLCEAT
+590 FDDYPGLLCSAT
-602 AQVLIGT
+602 ADVLIGT

-617 VTPYSSSGTNDNF
+617 VSPYSTSGDNDDF
-630 AIPGIQSYGGV
+630 RIPGIQSYEDV
-641 GLTILNRWGSVVF
+641 ELTVLNRWGNVVF
-654 QTDDF
+654 ESDDF

-672 SSGVYYYILSI
+672 TSGVYFYVLKV

-690 VVTDVNGEMVEYEG
+690 VVTDINGVRQEYDG
-704 EGPFVFEGIFQIVD
+704 EGPFVFEGTFHIVD

>member
-1 MNTFVSKIAF
+1 MSTQPLTFALRVGMLLWGMAAF
-11 ARLGLAT
+11 AVVTQA
-18 LFMAF
+18 
-23 VSTTSWSQISIAST
+23 QISISST
-37 DFVEGC
+37 DLIEGC
-43 DNALVDSG
+43 DDALVDSG
-51 SSTAPYGSN
+51 SSTGPYGAN
-60 ENEMV
+60 ENEFV
-65 TLCPLAPDTTIW
+65 TICPTAPDTTIW

-84 LDPLSQISVYDG
+84 LDAASTITIHDG

-101 PLLAQG
+101 PILAQG
-107 TGDQLQGLIQIA
+107 SGDQLQGLVQIA

-129 IVFTSGAGSTGN
+129 VVFTSGASSSGD

-156 PVVNVD
+156 PVVNSD
-162 NPAPYRVCPGVEVP
+162 IPAPYRVCPGEEVP

-183 PTGSAEI
+183 ATGDAEI
-190 TTWYWDWDGDGA
+190 TTWYWDWNGDGA

-218 PGIHRMQMSLNDE
+218 PGIHRMQMSLIDAI
-231 VGCQSVQLTNYL
+231 GCESVQLTNYL

-253 MDPLSLVACT
+253 MDPLSLTACT
-263 GEEVNLSV
+263 GQQVDLSV

-314 IVSAADALE
+314 ILSAADAIE
-323 HFFINFEHSFMGDLT
+323 NFYINFEHSYMGDLT

-351 HQQNGG
+351 HQQGG
-357 GTFLGIPVDNDADP
+357 NGTFLGIPVDNDGDP
-371 NTPGVG
+371 DTPGVG
-377 FDYFWSPDATN
+377 FDYFWDPDATN
-388 GTWADNAGATLP
+388 GTWADNGGGTLPAGA
-400 SGTYESVQTWG
+400 YESVQTWG

-424 EICDLWGSDNGFVF
+424 EICDLWASDNGFVF

-466 FWETPQMAQHNVLS
+466 FWTTPQQAQNNLLS
-480 GAWNCA
+480 GQWNCA

-496 IQTYTAHATNNFGC
+496 TQVYTAHAVNNFGC
-510 EYTQDVQVEY
+510 EYTQDVEVEY
-520 VAFSPFIESSQD
+520 VAFSPFIESSAD
-532 IFCGGSPVELEV
+532 IYCGGEPVELEV
-544 IVSNGA
+544 IVSNGG
-550 SGDLTVNWTESDYLS
+550 SGDLSVSWSDSPFLS
-565 ELTGTV
+565 DTTGAV
-571 VYASGFDQPE
+571 VYASGLNQPE
-581 IFEATVAQE
+581 IFQATIGQV
-590 FEGYPGLLCEAT
+590 FDDYPGLLCEAT
-602 AQVLIGT
+602 ATVTIGT

-617 VTPYSSSGTNDNF
+617 VSPYSSSGDNDLF
-630 AIPGIQSYGGV
+630 RIPGIQSYKDV
-641 GLTILNRWGSVVF
+641 ELTVLNRWGNVVF
-654 QTDDF
+654 ESDDF

-667 AADGA
+667 AADNA
-672 SSGVYYYILSI
+672 TSGVYFYVLKV

-690 VVTDVNGEMVEYEG
+690 VVTDINGVRQEYDG
-704 EGPFVFEGIFQIVD
+704 EGPFVFEGTFHIVD

>member
-1 MNTFVSKIAF
+1 MSTRPLNLTLRMGMFLWGMAAF
-11 ARLGLAT
+11 TVVTQA
-18 LFMAF
+18 
-23 VSTTSWSQISIAST
+23 QISISST
-37 DFVEGC
+37 DLIEGC
-43 DNALVDSG
+43 DDALVDSG
-51 SSTAPYGSN
+51 SSTGPYGAN
-60 ENEMV
+60 ENEFV
-65 TLCPLAPDTTIW
+65 TICPTAPDTTIW

-84 LDPLSQISVYDG
+84 LDAASTITIHDG

-101 PLLAQG
+101 PILAQG
-107 TGDQLQGLIQIA
+107 SGDQLQGMVQIA
-119 SETNP
+119 SEANP

-129 IVFTSGAGSTGN
+129 VVFTSGESSSGN

-156 PVVNVD
+156 PVVNSEI
-162 NPAPYRVCPGVEVP
+162 PAPYRVCPGEEVP

-183 PTGSAEI
+183 ATGDAEI
-190 TTWYWDWDGDGA
+190 TTWYWDWNGDGA

-218 PGIHRMQMSLNDE
+218 PGIHRMQMSLIDAI
-231 VGCQSVQLTNYL
+231 GCESVQLTNYL
-243 VYVSNDPVWT
+243 VYVSNDPLWT
-253 MDPLSLVACT
+253 MDPLSLTACT
-263 GEEVNLSV
+263 GEQVDLSV

-314 IVSAADALE
+314 ILSAADAIE
-323 HFFINFEHSFMGDLT
+323 NFFINFEHSFMGDLT

-351 HQQNGG
+351 HQQGGG
-357 GTFLGIPVDNDADP
+357 GTFLGVPVDNDGDP
-371 NTPGVG
+371 DTPGVG
-377 FDYFWSPDATN
+377 FDYYWAPDATN
-388 GTWADNAGATLP
+388 GTWADNIQGTLP

-466 FWETPQMAQHNVLS
+466 FWTTPQQAQNNLLS
-480 GAWNCA
+480 GQWNCA
-486 DVGVTVETPG
+486 EVGVTVETPG
-496 IQTYTAHATNNFGC
+496 TQVYTAHAVNNFGC
-510 EYTQDVQVEY
+510 EYTQDVEVEY
-520 VAFSPFIESSQD
+520 VAFSPFIESSAD
-532 IFCGGSPVELEV
+532 IFCGGEAVELEV
-544 IVSNGA
+544 IVSNGG
-550 SGDLTVNWTESDYLS
+550 SGDLSVSWNDSPFLSDT
-565 ELTGTV
+565 TGAV
-571 VYASGFDQPE
+571 VYVSGMNQPE
-581 IFEATVAQE
+581 IFQATIGQT
-590 FEGYPGLLCEAT
+590 FDDYPGLLCSAT
-602 AQVLIGT
+602 ADVLIGT

-617 VTPYSSSGTNDNF
+617 VSPYSTSGDNDDF
-630 AIPGIQSYGGV
+630 RIPGIQSYEDV
-641 GLTILNRWGSVVF
+641 ELTVLNRWGNVVF
-654 QTDDF
+654 ESDDF

-672 SSGVYYYILSI
+672 TSGVYFYVLKV

-690 VVTDVNGEMVEYEG
+690 VVTDINGVRQEYDG
-704 EGPFVFEGIFQIVD
+704 EGPFVFEGTFHIVD

>member
-1 MNTFVSKIAF
+1 MSTRPLN
-11 ARLGLAT
+11 LT
-18 LFMAF
+18 LRMGMFLWGMAALT
-23 VSTTSWSQISIAST
+23 VVTQAQISISST
-37 DFVEGC
+37 DLIEGC
-43 DNALVDSG
+43 DDALVDSG
-51 SSTAPYGSN
+51 SSTGPYGAN
-60 ENEMV
+60 ENEFV
-65 TLCPLAPDTTIW
+65 TICPTAPDTTIW

-84 LDPLSQISVYDG
+84 LDAASTITIHDG

-101 PLLAQG
+101 PILAQG
-107 TGDQLQGLIQIA
+107 SGDQLQGMVQIA
-119 SETNP
+119 SEANP

-129 IVFTSGAGSTGN
+129 VVFTSGESSSGN

-156 PVVNVD
+156 PVVNSEI
-162 NPAPYRVCPGVEVP
+162 PAPYRVCPGEEVP

-183 PTGSAEI
+183 ATGDAEI
-190 TTWYWDWDGDGA
+190 TTWYWDWNGDGA

-218 PGIHRMQMSLNDE
+218 PGIHRMQMSLIDAI
-231 VGCQSVQLTNYL
+231 GCESVQLTNYL
-243 VYVSNDPVWT
+243 VYVSNDPLWT
-253 MDPLSLVACT
+253 MDPLSLTACT
-263 GEEVNLSV
+263 GEQVDLSV

-314 IVSAADALE
+314 ILSAADAIE
-323 HFFINFEHSFMGDLT
+323 NFFINFEHSFMGDLT

-351 HQQNGG
+351 HQQGGG
-357 GTFLGIPVDNDADP
+357 GTFLGVPVDNDGDP
-371 NTPGVG
+371 DTPGVG
-377 FDYFWSPDATN
+377 FDYYWAPDATN
-388 GTWADNAGATLP
+388 GTWADNTQGTLP

-466 FWETPQMAQHNVLS
+466 FWTTPQQAQNNLLS
-480 GAWNCA
+480 GQWNCA
-486 DVGVTVETPG
+486 EVGVTVETPG
-496 IQTYTAHATNNFGC
+496 TQVYTAHAVNNFGC
-510 EYTQDVQVEY
+510 EYTQDVEVEY
-520 VAFSPFIESSQD
+520 VAFSPFIESSAD
-532 IFCGGSPVELEV
+532 IFCGGEAVELEV
-544 IVSNGA
+544 IVSNGG
-550 SGDLTVNWTESDYLS
+550 SGDLSVSWNDSPFLSDT
-565 ELTGTV
+565 TGAV
-571 VYASGFDQPE
+571 VYVSGMNQPE
-581 IFEATVAQE
+581 IFQATIGQT
-590 FEGYPGLLCEAT
+590 FDDYPGLLCSAT
-602 AQVLIGT
+602 ADVLIGT

-617 VTPYSSSGTNDNF
+617 VSPYSTSGDNDDF
-630 AIPGIQSYGGV
+630 RIPGIQSYEDV
-641 GLTILNRWGSVVF
+641 ELTVLNRWGNVVF
-654 QTDDF
+654 ESDDF

-672 SSGVYYYILSI
+672 TSGVYFYVLKV

-690 VVTDVNGEMVEYEG
+690 VVTDINGVRQEYDG
-704 EGPFVFEGIFQIVD
+704 EGPFVFEGTFHIVD

>member
-1 MNTFVSKIAF
+1 MSTRPLI
-11 ARLGLAT
+11 LT
-18 LFMAF
+18 LRMGMFLWGMAALTA
-23 VSTTSWSQISIAST
+23 VTQAQISISST
-37 DFVEGC
+37 DLIEGC
-43 DNALVDSG
+43 DDALVDSG
-51 SSTAPYGSN
+51 SSTGPYGAN
-60 ENEMV
+60 ENEFV
-65 TLCPLAPDTTIW
+65 TICPTAPDTTIW

-84 LDPLSQISVYDG
+84 LDAASTITIHDG

-101 PLLAQG
+101 PILAQG
-107 TGDQLQGLIQIA
+107 SGDQLQGMVQIA
-119 SETNP
+119 SEANP

-129 IVFTSGAGSTGN
+129 VVFTSGESSSGN

-156 PVVNVD
+156 PVVNSEI
-162 NPAPYRVCPGVEVP
+162 PAPYRVCPGEEVP

-183 PTGSAEI
+183 ATGDAEI
-190 TTWYWDWDGDGA
+190 TTWYWDWNGDGA

-218 PGIHRMQMSLNDE
+218 PGIHRMQMSLIDAI
-231 VGCQSVQLTNYL
+231 GCESVQLTNYL
-243 VYVSNDPVWT
+243 VYVSNDPLWT
-253 MDPLSLVACT
+253 MDPLSLTACT
-263 GEEVNLSV
+263 GEQVDLSV

-314 IVSAADALE
+314 ILSAADAIE
-323 HFFINFEHSFMGDLT
+323 NFFINFEHSFMGDLT

-351 HQQNGG
+351 HQQGGG
-357 GTFLGIPVDNDADP
+357 GTFLGVPVDNDGDP
-371 NTPGVG
+371 DTPGVG
-377 FDYFWSPDATN
+377 FDYYWAPDATN
-388 GTWADNAGATLP
+388 GTWAENTQGTLP

-466 FWETPQMAQHNVLS
+466 FWTTPQQAQNNLLS
-480 GAWNCA
+480 GQWNCA
-486 DVGVTVETPG
+486 EVGVTVETPG
-496 IQTYTAHATNNFGC
+496 TQVYTAHAVNNFGC
-510 EYTQDVQVEY
+510 EYTEDVEVEY
-520 VAFSPFIESSQD
+520 VAFSPFIESSAD
-532 IFCGGSPVELEV
+532 IFCGGEAVELEV
-544 IVSNGA
+544 IVSNGG
-550 SGDLTVNWTESDYLS
+550 SGDLSVSWNDSPFLSDT
-565 ELTGTV
+565 TGAV
-571 VYASGFDQPE
+571 VYVSGMNQPE
-581 IFEATVAQE
+581 IFQATIGQT
-590 FEGYPGLLCEAT
+590 FDDYPGLLCSAT
-602 AQVLIGT
+602 ADVLIGT

-617 VTPYSSSGTNDNF
+617 VSPYSTSGDNDDF
-630 AIPGIQSYGGV
+630 RIPGIQSYEDV
-641 GLTILNRWGSVVF
+641 ELTVLNRWGNVVF
-654 QTDDF
+654 ESDDF

-672 SSGVYYYILSI
+672 TSGVYFYVLKV

-690 VVTDVNGEMVEYEG
+690 VVTDINGVRQEYDG
-704 EGPFVFEGIFQIVD
+704 EGPFVFEGTFHIVD

>member
-1 MNTFVSKIAF
+1 MSTRPLNLTLRMGMLLWGMAAF
-11 ARLGLAT
+11 TVVTQA
-18 LFMAF
+18 
-23 VSTTSWSQISIAST
+23 QISISST
-37 DFVEGC
+37 DLIEGC
-43 DNALVDSG
+43 DDALVDSG
-51 SSTAPYGSN
+51 SSTGPYGAN
-60 ENEMV
+60 ENEFV
-65 TLCPLAPDTTIW
+65 TICPTAPDTTIW

-84 LDPLSQISVYDG
+84 LDGASTITIHDG

-101 PLLAQG
+101 PILAQG
-107 TGDQLQGLIQIA
+107 SGDQLQGMVQIA
-119 SETNP
+119 SEANP

-129 IVFTSGAGSTGN
+129 VVFTSGESSSGN

-156 PVVNVD
+156 PVVNSEI
-162 NPAPYRVCPGVEVP
+162 PAPYRVCPGEEVP

-183 PTGSAEI
+183 ATGDAEI
-190 TTWYWDWDGDGA
+190 TTWYWDWNGDGA

-218 PGIHRMQMSLNDE
+218 PGIHRMQMSLIDAI
-231 VGCQSVQLTNYL
+231 GCESVQLTNYL
-243 VYVSNDPVWT
+243 VYVSNDPLWT
-253 MDPLSLVACT
+253 MDPLSLSACT
-263 GEEVNLSV
+263 GEQVDLSV
-271 SIEGQ
+271 SVEGQ

-314 IVSAADALE
+314 ILSAAEAIE
-323 HFFINFEHSFMGDLT
+323 NFFINFEHSFMGDLT

-351 HQQNGG
+351 HQQGGG
-357 GTFLGIPVDNDADP
+357 GTFLGVPVDNDGDP
-371 NTPGVG
+371 DTPGVG
-377 FDYFWSPDATN
+377 FDYYWAPDATN
-388 GTWADNAGATLP
+388 GTWADNTQGTLP

-466 FWETPQMAQHNVLS
+466 FWTTPQQAQNNLLS
-480 GAWNCA
+480 GQWNCA
-486 DVGVTVETPG
+486 EVGVTVETPG
-496 IQTYTAHATNNFGC
+496 TQVYTAHAVNNFGC
-510 EYTQDVQVEY
+510 EYTQDVEVEY
-520 VAFSPFIESSQD
+520 VAFSSFIESSAD
-532 IFCGGSPVELEV
+532 IFCGGEAVELEV
-544 IVSNGA
+544 IVSNGG
-550 SGDLTVNWTESDYLS
+550 SGDLSVSWNDSPFLSDT
-565 ELTGTV
+565 TGAV
-571 VYASGFDQPE
+571 VYVSGMNQPE
-581 IFEATVAQE
+581 IFQATIGQT
-590 FEGYPGLLCEAT
+590 FDDYPGLLCSAT
-602 AQVLIGT
+602 ADVLIGT

-617 VTPYSSSGTNDNF
+617 VSPYSTSGDNDDF
-630 AIPGIQSYGGV
+630 RIPGIQSYEDV
-641 GLTILNRWGSVVF
+641 ELTVLNRWGNVVF
-654 QTDDF
+654 ESDDF

-672 SSGVYYYILSI
+672 TSGVYFYVLKV

-690 VVTDVNGEMVEYEG
+690 VVTDINGVRQEYDG
-704 EGPFVFEGIFQIVD
+704 EGPFVFEGTFHIVD

>member
-1 MNTFVSKIAF
+1 MSTRPLNLTLRMGMLLWGMAAFTFVTHA
-11 ARLGLAT
+11 
-18 LFMAF
+18 
-23 VSTTSWSQISIAST
+23 QISISST
-37 DFVEGC
+37 DLIEGC
-43 DNALVDSG
+43 DDALVDSG
-51 SSTAPYGSN
+51 SSTGPYGAN
-60 ENEMV
+60 ENEFV
-65 TLCPLAPDTTIW
+65 TICPTAPDTTIW

-84 LDPLSQISVYDG
+84 LDAASTITIHDG

-101 PLLAQG
+101 PILAQG
-107 TGDQLQGLIQIA
+107 SGDQLQGMVQIA
-119 SETNP
+119 SEANP

-129 IVFTSGAGSTGN
+129 VVFTSGESSSGN

-156 PVVNVD
+156 PVVNSEI
-162 NPAPYRVCPGVEVP
+162 PAPYRVCPGEEVP

-183 PTGSAEI
+183 ATGDAEI
-190 TTWYWDWDGDGA
+190 TTWYWDWNGDGA

-218 PGIHRMQMSLNDE
+218 PGIHRMQMSLIDAI
-231 VGCQSVQLTNYL
+231 GCESVQLTNYL
-243 VYVSNDPVWT
+243 VYVSNDPLWT
-253 MDPLSLVACT
+253 MDPLSLTACT
-263 GEEVNLSV
+263 GEQVDLSV

-314 IVSAADALE
+314 ILSAADAIE
-323 HFFINFEHSFMGDLT
+323 NFFINFEHSYMGDLT

-351 HQQNGG
+351 HQQGG
-357 GTFLGIPVDNDADP
+357 GSTFLGVPVDNDADP
-371 NTPGVG
+371 DTPGVG
-377 FDYFWSPDATN
+377 FDYYWAPDATN
-388 GTWADNAGATLP
+388 GTWADNTQGTLP

-466 FWETPQMAQHNVLS
+466 YWTTPQQAQNNLLS
-480 GAWNCA
+480 GQWNCA
-486 DVGVTVETPG
+486 EVGVTVETPG
-496 IQTYTAHATNNFGC
+496 TQVYTAHAVNNFGC
-510 EYTQDVQVEY
+510 EYTQDVEVEY
-520 VAFSPFIESSQD
+520 VAFSPFIESSAD
-532 IFCGGSPVELEV
+532 IFCGGEAVELEV
-544 IVSNGA
+544 IVSNGG
-550 SGDLTVNWTESDYLS
+550 SGDLSVSWNDSPFLSDT
-565 ELTGTV
+565 TGAV
-571 VYASGFDQPE
+571 VYVSGMNQPE
-581 IFEATVAQE
+581 IFQATIGQT
-590 FEGYPGLLCEAT
+590 FDDYPGLLCSAT
-602 AQVLIGT
+602 ADVLIGT

-617 VTPYSSSGTNDNF
+617 VSPYSTSGDNDDF
-630 AIPGIQSYGGV
+630 RIPGIQSYEDV
-641 GLTILNRWGSVVF
+641 ELTVLNRWGNVVF
-654 QTDDF
+654 ESDDF

-672 SSGVYYYILSI
+672 TSGVYFYVLKV

-690 VVTDVNGEMVEYEG
+690 VVTDINGVRQEYDG
-704 EGPFVFEGIFQIVD
+704 EGPFVFEGTFHIVD

>member
-1 MNTFVSKIAF
+1 MSTRPLNLTLRMGMFLWGMAAF
-11 ARLGLAT
+11 TVVTQA
-18 LFMAF
+18 
-23 VSTTSWSQISIAST
+23 QISISST
-37 DFVEGC
+37 DLIEGC
-43 DNALVDSG
+43 DDALVDSG
-51 SSTAPYGSN
+51 SSTGPYGAN
-60 ENEMV
+60 ENEFV
-65 TLCPLAPDTTIW
+65 TICPTAPDTTIW

-84 LDPLSQISVYDG
+84 LDAASTITIHDG

-101 PLLAQG
+101 PILAQG
-107 TGDQLQGLIQIA
+107 SGDQLQGMVQIA
-119 SETNP
+119 SEANP

-129 IVFTSGAGSTGN
+129 VVFTSGESSSGN

-156 PVVNVD
+156 PVVNSEI
-162 NPAPYRVCPGVEVP
+162 PAPYRVCPGEEVP

-183 PTGSAEI
+183 ATGDAEI
-190 TTWYWDWDGDGA
+190 TTWYWDWNGDGA

-218 PGIHRMQMSLNDE
+218 PGIHRMQMSLIDAI
-231 VGCQSVQLTNYL
+231 GCESVQLTNYL
-243 VYVSNDPVWT
+243 VYVSNDPLWT
-253 MDPLSLVACT
+253 MDPLSLTACT
-263 GEEVNLSV
+263 GEQVDLSV

-314 IVSAADALE
+314 ILSAADAIE
-323 HFFINFEHSFMGDLT
+323 NFFINFEHSFMGDLT

-351 HQQNGG
+351 HQQGGG
-357 GTFLGIPVDNDADP
+357 GTFLGVPVDNDGDP
-371 NTPGVG
+371 DTPGVG
-377 FDYFWSPDATN
+377 FDYYWAPDATN
-388 GTWADNAGATLP
+388 GTWADNIQGTLP

-466 FWETPQMAQHNVLS
+466 YWTTPQQAQNNLLS
-480 GAWNCA
+480 GQWNCA
-486 DVGVTVETPG
+486 EVGVTVETPG
-496 IQTYTAHATNNFGC
+496 TQVYTAHAVNNFGC
-510 EYTQDVQVEY
+510 EYTQDVEVEY
-520 VAFSPFIESSQD
+520 VAFSPFIESSAD
-532 IFCGGSPVELEV
+532 IFCGGEAVELEV
-544 IVSNGA
+544 IVSNGG
-550 SGDLTVNWTESDYLS
+550 SGDLSVSWNDSPFLSDT
-565 ELTGTV
+565 TGAV
-571 VYASGFDQPE
+571 VYVSGMNQPE
-581 IFEATVAQE
+581 IFQATIGQT
-590 FEGYPGLLCEAT
+590 FDDYPGLLCSAT
-602 AQVLIGT
+602 ADVLIGT

-617 VTPYSSSGTNDNF
+617 VSPYSTSGDNDDF
-630 AIPGIQSYGGV
+630 RIPGIQSYEDV
-641 GLTILNRWGSVVF
+641 ELTVLNRWGNVVF
-654 QTDDF
+654 ESDDF

-672 SSGVYYYILSI
+672 TSGVYFYVLKV

-690 VVTDVNGEMVEYEG
+690 VVTDINGVRQEYDG
-704 EGPFVFEGIFQIVD
+704 EGPFVFEGTFHIVD

>member
-1 MNTFVSKIAF
+1 MGMLLWGMAAF
-11 ARLGLAT
+11 TVVTQA
-18 LFMAF
+18 
-23 VSTTSWSQISIAST
+23 QISISST
-37 DFVEGC
+37 DLIEGC
-43 DNALVDSG
+43 DDALVDSG
-51 SSTAPYGSN
+51 SSTGPYGAN
-60 ENEMV
+60 ENEFV
-65 TLCPLAPDTTIW
+65 TICPTAPDTTIW

-84 LDPLSQISVYDG
+84 LDGASTITIHDG

-101 PLLAQG
+101 PILAQG
-107 TGDQLQGLIQIA
+107 SGDQLQGMVQIA
-119 SETNP
+119 SEANP

-129 IVFTSGAGSTGN
+129 VVFTSGESSSGN

-156 PVVNVD
+156 PVVNSEI
-162 NPAPYRVCPGVEVP
+162 PAPYRVCPGEEVP

-183 PTGSAEI
+183 ATGDAEI
-190 TTWYWDWDGDGA
+190 TTWYWDWNGDGA

-218 PGIHRMQMSLNDE
+218 PGIHRMQMSLIDAI
-231 VGCQSVQLTNYL
+231 GCESVQLTNYL
-243 VYVSNDPVWT
+243 VYVSNDPLWT
-253 MDPLSLVACT
+253 MDPLSLSACT
-263 GEEVNLSV
+263 GEQVDLSV
-271 SIEGQ
+271 SVEGQ

-314 IVSAADALE
+314 ILSAAEAIE
-323 HFFINFEHSFMGDLT
+323 NFFINFEHSFMGDLT

-351 HQQNGG
+351 HQQGGG
-357 GTFLGIPVDNDADP
+357 GTFLGVPVDNDGDP
-371 NTPGVG
+371 DTPGVG
-377 FDYFWSPDATN
+377 FDYYWAPDATN
-388 GTWADNAGATLP
+388 GTWADNTQGTLP

-466 FWETPQMAQHNVLS
+466 FWTTPQQAQNNLLS
-480 GAWNCA
+480 GQWNCA
-486 DVGVTVETPG
+486 EVGVTVETPG
-496 IQTYTAHATNNFGC
+496 TQVYTAHAVNNFGC
-510 EYTQDVQVEY
+510 EYTQDVEVEY
-520 VAFSPFIESSQD
+520 VAFSPFIESSAD
-532 IFCGGSPVELEV
+532 IFCGGEAVELEV
-544 IVSNGA
+544 IVSNGG
-550 SGDLTVNWTESDYLS
+550 SGDLSVSWNDSPFLSDT
-565 ELTGTV
+565 TGAV
-571 VYASGFDQPE
+571 VYVSGMNQPE
-581 IFEATVAQE
+581 IFQATIGQT
-590 FEGYPGLLCEAT
+590 FDDYPGLLCSAT
-602 AQVLIGT
+602 ADVLIGT

-617 VTPYSSSGTNDNF
+617 VSPYSTSGDNDDF
-630 AIPGIQSYGGV
+630 RIPGIQSYEDV
-641 GLTILNRWGSVVF
+641 ELTVLNRWGNVVF
-654 QTDDF
+654 ESDDF

-672 SSGVYYYILSI
+672 TSGVYFYVLKV

-690 VVTDVNGEMVEYEG
+690 VVTDINGVRQEYDG
-704 EGPFVFEGIFQIVD
+704 EGPFVFEGTFHIVD

>member
-1 MNTFVSKIAF
+1 MSTRPLN
-11 ARLGLAT
+11 LT
-18 LFMAF
+18 LRMGMFLWGMAALT
-23 VSTTSWSQISIAST
+23 VVTQAQISISST
-37 DFVEGC
+37 DLIEGC
-43 DNALVDSG
+43 DDALVDSG
-51 SSTAPYGSN
+51 SSTGPYGAN
-60 ENEMV
+60 ENEFV
-65 TLCPLAPDTTIW
+65 TICPTAPDTTIW

-84 LDPLSQISVYDG
+84 LDAASTITIHDG

-101 PLLAQG
+101 PILAQG
-107 TGDQLQGLIQIA
+107 SGDQLQGMVQIA
-119 SETNP
+119 SEANP

-129 IVFTSGAGSTGN
+129 VVFTSGESSSGN

-156 PVVNVD
+156 PVVNSEI
-162 NPAPYRVCPGVEVP
+162 PAPYRVCPGEEVT

-183 PTGSAEI
+183 ATGDAEI
-190 TTWYWDWDGDGA
+190 TTWYWDWNGDGA

-218 PGIHRMQMSLNDE
+218 PGIHRMQMSLIDAI
-231 VGCQSVQLTNYL
+231 GCESVQLTNYL
-243 VYVSNDPVWT
+243 VYVSNDPLWT
-253 MDPLSLVACT
+253 MDPLSLTACT
-263 GEEVNLSV
+263 GEQVDLSV

-314 IVSAADALE
+314 ILSAADAIE
-323 HFFINFEHSFMGDLT
+323 NFFINFEHSFMGDLT

-351 HQQNGG
+351 HQQGG
-357 GTFLGIPVDNDADP
+357 GSTFLGVPVDNDADP
-371 NTPGVG
+371 DTPGVG
-377 FDYFWSPDATN
+377 FDYYWAPDATN
-388 GTWADNAGATLP
+388 GTWADNTQGTLP

-466 FWETPQMAQHNVLS
+466 FWTTPQQAQNNLLS
-480 GAWNCA
+480 GQWNCA
-486 DVGVTVETPG
+486 EVGVTVETPG
-496 IQTYTAHATNNFGC
+496 TQVYTAHAVNNFGC
-510 EYTQDVQVEY
+510 EYTQDVEVEY
-520 VAFSPFIESSQD
+520 VAFSPFIESSAD
-532 IFCGGSPVELEV
+532 IFCGGEAVELEV
-544 IVSNGA
+544 IVSNGG
-550 SGDLTVNWTESDYLS
+550 SGDLSVSWNDSPFLSDT
-565 ELTGTV
+565 TGAV
-571 VYASGFDQPE
+571 VYVSGMNQPE
-581 IFEATVAQE
+581 IFQATIGQT
-590 FEGYPGLLCEAT
+590 FDDYPGLLCIAT
-602 AQVLIGT
+602 ADVLIGT

-617 VTPYSSSGTNDNF
+617 VSPYSTSGDNDDF
-630 AIPGIQSYGGV
+630 RIPGIQSYEDV
-641 GLTILNRWGSVVF
+641 ELTVLNRWGNVVF
-654 QTDDF
+654 ESDDF

-672 SSGVYYYILSI
+672 TSGVYFYVLKV

-690 VVTDVNGEMVEYEG
+690 VVTDINGVRQEYDG
-704 EGPFVFEGIFQIVD
+704 EGPFVFEGTFHIVD

>member
-1 MNTFVSKIAF
+1 MSTRPLN
-11 ARLGLAT
+11 LT
-18 LFMAF
+18 LRMGMLLWGMAALT
-23 VSTTSWSQISIAST
+23 VVTQAQISISST
-37 DFVEGC
+37 DLIEGC
-43 DNALVDSG
+43 DDALVDSG
-51 SSTAPYGSN
+51 SSTGPYGAN
-60 ENEMV
+60 ENEFV
-65 TLCPLAPDTTIW
+65 TICPTAPDTTIW

-84 LDPLSQISVYDG
+84 LDAASTITIHDG

-101 PLLAQG
+101 PILAQG
-107 TGDQLQGLIQIA
+107 SGDQLQGMVQIA
-119 SETNP
+119 SEANP

-129 IVFTSGAGSTGN
+129 VVFTSGESSSGN

-156 PVVNVD
+156 PVVNSEI
-162 NPAPYRVCPGVEVP
+162 PAPYRVCPGEEVP

-183 PTGSAEI
+183 ATGDAEI
-190 TTWYWDWDGDGA
+190 TTWYWDWNGDGA

-218 PGIHRMQMSLNDE
+218 PGIHRMQMSLIDAI
-231 VGCQSVQLTNYL
+231 GCESVQLTNYL
-243 VYVSNDPVWT
+243 VYVSNDPLWT
-253 MDPLSLVACT
+253 MDPLSLTACT
-263 GEEVNLSV
+263 GEQVDLSV

-314 IVSAADALE
+314 ILSAADAIE
-323 HFFINFEHSFMGDLT
+323 NFFINFEHSYMGDLT

-351 HQQNGG
+351 HQQGG
-357 GTFLGIPVDNDADP
+357 GSTFLGVPVDDDGDP
-371 NTPGVG
+371 DTPGVG
-377 FDYFWSPDATN
+377 FDYYWAPDATN
-388 GTWADNAGATLP
+388 GTWADNTQGTLP

-466 FWETPQMAQHNVLS
+466 FWTTPQQAQNNLLS
-480 GAWNCA
+480 GQWNCA
-486 DVGVTVETPG
+486 EVGVTVGTPG
-496 IQTYTAHATNNFGC
+496 TQVYTAHAVNNFGC
-510 EYTQDVQVEY
+510 EYTQDVEVEY
-520 VAFSPFIESSQD
+520 VAFSPFIESSAD
-532 IFCGGSPVELEV
+532 IFCGGEAVELEV
-544 IVSNGA
+544 IVSNGG
-550 SGDLTVNWTESDYLS
+550 SGDLSVSWNDSPFLSDT
-565 ELTGTV
+565 TGAV
-571 VYASGFDQPE
+571 VYVSGMNQPE
-581 IFEATVAQE
+581 IFQATIGQT
-590 FEGYPGLLCEAT
+590 FDDYPGLLCSAT
-602 AQVLIGT
+602 ADVLIGT

-617 VTPYSSSGTNDNF
+617 VSPYSTSGDNDDF
-630 AIPGIQSYGGV
+630 RIPGIQSYEDV
-641 GLTILNRWGSVVF
+641 ELTVLNRWGNVVF
-654 QTDDF
+654 ESDDF

-672 SSGVYYYILSI
+672 TSGVYFYVLKV

-690 VVTDVNGEMVEYEG
+690 VVTDINGVRQEYDG
-704 EGPFVFEGIFQIVD
+704 EGPFVFEGTFHIVD

>member
-1 MNTFVSKIAF
+1 MSTRPLN
-11 ARLGLAT
+11 LT
-18 LFMAF
+18 LRMGMFLWGMAALT
-23 VSTTSWSQISIAST
+23 VVTQAQISISST
-37 DFVEGC
+37 DLIEGC
-43 DNALVDSG
+43 DDALVDSG
-51 SSTAPYGSN
+51 SSTGPYGAN
-60 ENEMV
+60 ENEFV
-65 TLCPLAPDTTIW
+65 TICPTAPDTTIW

-84 LDPLSQISVYDG
+84 LDAASTITIHDG

-101 PLLAQG
+101 PILAQG
-107 TGDQLQGLIQIA
+107 SGDQLQGMVQIA
-119 SETNP
+119 SEANP

-129 IVFTSGAGSTGN
+129 VVFNSGESSSGN

-156 PVVNVD
+156 PVVNSEI
-162 NPAPYRVCPGVEVP
+162 PAPYRVCPGEEVP

-183 PTGSAEI
+183 ATGDAEI
-190 TTWYWDWDGDGA
+190 TTWYWDWNGDGA

-218 PGIHRMQMSLNDE
+218 PGIHRMQMSLIDAI
-231 VGCQSVQLTNYL
+231 GCESVQLTNYL
-243 VYVSNDPVWT
+243 VYVSNDPLWT
-253 MDPLSLVACT
+253 MDPLSLTACT
-263 GEEVNLSV
+263 GEQVDLSV

-314 IVSAADALE
+314 ILSAADAIE
-323 HFFINFEHSFMGDLT
+323 NFFINFEHSFMGDLT

-351 HQQNGG
+351 HQQGGG
-357 GTFLGIPVDNDADP
+357 GTFLGVPVDNDGDP
-371 NTPGVG
+371 DTPGVG
-377 FDYFWSPDATN
+377 FDYYWAPDATN
-388 GTWADNAGATLP
+388 GTWADNTQGTLP

-466 FWETPQMAQHNVLS
+466 FWTTPQQAQNNLLS
-480 GAWNCA
+480 GQWNCA
-486 DVGVTVETPG
+486 EVGVTVETPG
-496 IQTYTAHATNNFGC
+496 TQVYTAHAVNNFGC
-510 EYTQDVQVEY
+510 EYTQDVEVEY
-520 VAFSPFIESSQD
+520 VAFSPFIESSAD
-532 IFCGGSPVELEV
+532 IFCGGEAVELEV
-544 IVSNGA
+544 IVSNGG
-550 SGDLTVNWTESDYLS
+550 SGDLSVSWNDSPFLSDT
-565 ELTGTV
+565 TGAV
-571 VYASGFDQPE
+571 VYVSGMNQPE
-581 IFEATVAQE
+581 IFQATIGQT
-590 FEGYPGLLCEAT
+590 FDDYPGLFCSAT
-602 AQVLIGT
+602 ADVLIGT

-617 VTPYSSSGTNDNF
+617 VSPYSTSGDNDDF
-630 AIPGIQSYGGV
+630 RIPGIQSYEDV
-641 GLTILNRWGSVVF
+641 ELTVLNRWGNVVF
-654 QTDDF
+654 ESDDF

-672 SSGVYYYILSI
+672 TSGVYFYVLKV

-690 VVTDVNGEMVEYEG
+690 VVTDINGVRQEYDG
-704 EGPFVFEGIFQIVD
+704 EGPFVFEGTFHIVD

>member
-1 MNTFVSKIAF
+1 MSTRPLNLTLRMGMLLWGMAAF
-11 ARLGLAT
+11 TVVTQA
-18 LFMAF
+18 
-23 VSTTSWSQISIAST
+23 QISISST
-37 DFVEGC
+37 DLIEGC
-43 DNALVDSG
+43 DDALVDSG
-51 SSTAPYGSN
+51 SSTGPYGAN
-60 ENEMV
+60 ENEFV
-65 TLCPLAPDTTIW
+65 TICPTAPDTTIW

-84 LDPLSQISVYDG
+84 LDAASTITIHDG

-101 PLLAQG
+101 PILAQG
-107 TGDQLQGLIQIA
+107 SGDQLQGMVQIA
-119 SETNP
+119 SEANP

-129 IVFTSGAGSTGN
+129 VVFTSGESSSGN

-156 PVVNVD
+156 PVVNSEI
-162 NPAPYRVCPGVEVP
+162 PAPYRVCPGEEVP

-183 PTGSAEI
+183 ATGDAEI
-190 TTWYWDWDGDGA
+190 TTWYWDWNGDGA

-218 PGIHRMQMSLNDE
+218 PGIHRMQMSLIDAI
-231 VGCQSVQLTNYL
+231 GCESVQLTNYL
-243 VYVSNDPVWT
+243 VYVSNDPLWT
-253 MDPLSLVACT
+253 MDPLSLTACT
-263 GEEVNLSV
+263 GEQVDLSV

-314 IVSAADALE
+314 ILSAADAIE
-323 HFFINFEHSFMGDLT
+323 NFFINFEHSYMGDLT

-351 HQQNGG
+351 HQQGGG
-357 GTFLGIPVDNDADP
+357 GTFLGVPVDNDGDP
-371 NTPGVG
+371 DTPGVG
-377 FDYFWSPDATN
+377 FDYYWAPDATN
-388 GTWADNAGATLP
+388 GTWADNTQGTLP

-466 FWETPQMAQHNVLS
+466 FWTTPQQAQNNLLS
-480 GAWNCA
+480 GQWNCA
-486 DVGVTVETPG
+486 EVGVTVETPG
-496 IQTYTAHATNNFGC
+496 TQVYTAHAVNNFGC
-510 EYTQDVQVEY
+510 EYTQDVEVEY
-520 VAFSPFIESSQD
+520 VAFSPFIESSAD
-532 IFCGGSPVELEV
+532 IFCGGEAVELEV
-544 IVSNGA
+544 IVSNGG
-550 SGDLTVNWTESDYLS
+550 SGDLSVSWNDSPFLSDT
-565 ELTGTV
+565 TGAV
-571 VYASGFDQPE
+571 VYVSGMNQPE
-581 IFEATVAQE
+581 IFQATIGQT
-590 FEGYPGLLCEAT
+590 FDDYPGLLCSAT
-602 AQVLIGT
+602 ADVLIGT

-617 VTPYSSSGTNDNF
+617 VSPYSTSGDNDDF
-630 AIPGIQSYGGV
+630 RIPGIQSYEDV
-641 GLTILNRWGSVVF
+641 ELTVLNRWGNVVF
-654 QTDDF
+654 ESDDF

-672 SSGVYYYILSI
+672 TSGVYFYVLKV

-690 VVTDVNGEMVEYEG
+690 VVTDINGVRQEYDG
-704 EGPFVFEGIFQIVD
+704 EGPFVFEGTFHIVD

>member
-1 MNTFVSKIAF
+1 MSTRPLNLTLRMGMFLWGMAAF
-11 ARLGLAT
+11 TVVTQA
-18 LFMAF
+18 
-23 VSTTSWSQISIAST
+23 QISISST
-37 DFVEGC
+37 DLIEGC
-43 DNALVDSG
+43 DDALVDSG
-51 SSTAPYGSN
+51 SSTGPYGAN
-60 ENEMV
+60 ENEFV
-65 TLCPLAPDTTIW
+65 TICPTAPDTTIW

-84 LDPLSQISVYDG
+84 LDAASTITIHDG

-101 PLLAQG
+101 PILAQG
-107 TGDQLQGLIQIA
+107 SGDQLQGMVQIA
-119 SETNP
+119 SEANP

-129 IVFTSGAGSTGN
+129 VVFTSGESSSGN

-156 PVVNVD
+156 PVVNSEI
-162 NPAPYRVCPGVEVP
+162 PAPYRVCPGEEVP

-183 PTGSAEI
+183 ATGDAEI
-190 TTWYWDWDGDGA
+190 TTWYWDWNGDGA

-218 PGIHRMQMSLNDE
+218 PGIHRMQMSLIDAI
-231 VGCQSVQLTNYL
+231 GCESVQLTNYL
-243 VYVSNDPVWT
+243 VYVSNDPLWT
-253 MDPLSLVACT
+253 MDPLSLTACT
-263 GEEVNLSV
+263 GEQVDLSV

-314 IVSAADALE
+314 ILSAADAIE
-323 HFFINFEHSFMGDLT
+323 NFFINFEHSFMGDLT

-351 HQQNGG
+351 HQQGGG
-357 GTFLGIPVDNDADP
+357 GTFLGVPVDNDGDP
-371 NTPGVG
+371 DTPGVG
-377 FDYFWSPDATN
+377 FDYYWAPDATN
-388 GTWADNAGATLP
+388 GTWAENTQGTLP

-466 FWETPQMAQHNVLS
+466 FWTTPQQAQNNLLS
-480 GAWNCA
+480 GQWNCA
-486 DVGVTVETPG
+486 EVGVTVETPG
-496 IQTYTAHATNNFGC
+496 TQVYTAHAVNNFGC
-510 EYTQDVQVEY
+510 EYTQDVEVEY
-520 VAFSPFIESSQD
+520 VAFSPFIESSAD
-532 IFCGGSPVELEV
+532 IFCGGEAVELEV
-544 IVSNGA
+544 IVSNGG
-550 SGDLTVNWTESDYLS
+550 SGDLSVSWNDSPFLSDT
-565 ELTGTV
+565 TGAV
-571 VYASGFDQPE
+571 VYVSGMNQPE
-581 IFEATVAQE
+581 IFQATIGQT
-590 FEGYPGLLCEAT
+590 FDDYPGLLCSAT
-602 AQVLIGT
+602 ADVLIGT

-617 VTPYSSSGTNDNF
+617 VSPYSTSGDNDDF
-630 AIPGIQSYGGV
+630 RIPGIQSYEDV
-641 GLTILNRWGSVVF
+641 ELTVLNRWGNVVF
-654 QTDDF
+654 ESDDF

-672 SSGVYYYILSI
+672 TSGVYFYVLKV

-690 VVTDVNGEMVEYEG
+690 VVTDINGVRQEYDG
-704 EGPFVFEGIFQIVD
+704 EGPFVFEGTFHIVD

>member
-1 MNTFVSKIAF
+1 MSTRPLNLTLRMGMFLWGMAAF
-11 ARLGLAT
+11 TVVTQA
-18 LFMAF
+18 
-23 VSTTSWSQISIAST
+23 QISISST
-37 DFVEGC
+37 DLIEGC
-43 DNALVDSG
+43 DDALVDSG
-51 SSTAPYGSN
+51 SSTGPYGAN
-60 ENEMV
+60 ENEFV
-65 TLCPLAPDTTIW
+65 TICPTAPDTTIW

-84 LDPLSQISVYDG
+84 LDGASTITIHDG

-101 PLLAQG
+101 PILAQG
-107 TGDQLQGLIQIA
+107 SGDQLQGMVQIA
-119 SETNP
+119 SEANP

-129 IVFTSGAGSTGN
+129 VVFTSGESSSGN

-156 PVVNVD
+156 PVVNSEI
-162 NPAPYRVCPGVEVP
+162 PAPYRVCPGEEVP

-183 PTGSAEI
+183 ATGDAEI
-190 TTWYWDWDGDGA
+190 TTWYWDWNGDGA

-218 PGIHRMQMSLNDE
+218 PGIHRMQMSLIDAI
-231 VGCQSVQLTNYL
+231 GCESVQLTNYL
-243 VYVSNDPVWT
+243 VYVSNDPLWT
-253 MDPLSLVACT
+253 MDPLSLTACT
-263 GEEVNLSV
+263 GEQVDLSV

-314 IVSAADALE
+314 ILSAADAIE
-323 HFFINFEHSFMGDLT
+323 NFFINFEHSFMGDLT

-351 HQQNGG
+351 HQQGGG
-357 GTFLGIPVDNDADP
+357 GTFLGVPVDNDGDP
-371 NTPGVG
+371 DTPGVG
-377 FDYFWSPDATN
+377 FDYYWAPDATN
-388 GTWADNAGATLP
+388 GTWADNTQGTLP

-466 FWETPQMAQHNVLS
+466 FWTTPQQAQNNLLS
-480 GAWNCA
+480 GQWNCA
-486 DVGVTVETPG
+486 EVGVTVETPG
-496 IQTYTAHATNNFGC
+496 TQVYTAHAVNNFGC
-510 EYTQDVQVEY
+510 EYTQDVEVEY
-520 VAFSPFIESSQD
+520 VAFSPFIESSAD
-532 IFCGGSPVELEV
+532 IFCGGEAVELEV
-544 IVSNGA
+544 IVSNGG
-550 SGDLTVNWTESDYLS
+550 SGDLSVSWNDSPFLSDT
-565 ELTGTV
+565 TGAV
-571 VYASGFDQPE
+571 VYVSGMNQPE
-581 IFEATVAQE
+581 IFQATIGQT
-590 FEGYPGLLCEAT
+590 FDDYPGLLCSAT
-602 AQVLIGT
+602 ADVLIGT

-617 VTPYSSSGTNDNF
+617 VSPYSTSGDNDDF
-630 AIPGIQSYGGV
+630 RIPGIQSYEDV
-641 GLTILNRWGSVVF
+641 ELTVLNRWGNVVF
-654 QTDDF
+654 ESDDF

-672 SSGVYYYILSI
+672 TSGVYFYVLKV

-690 VVTDVNGEMVEYEG
+690 VVTDINGVRQEYDG
-704 EGPFVFEGIFQIVD
+704 EGPFVFEGTFHIVD

>member
-1 MNTFVSKIAF
+1 MSTRPLNFTLRMGMILWGMAAF
-11 ARLGLAT
+11 TVVTQA
-18 LFMAF
+18 
-23 VSTTSWSQISIAST
+23 QISISST
-37 DFVEGC
+37 DLIEGC
-43 DNALVDSG
+43 DDALVDSG
-51 SSTAPYGSN
+51 SSTGPYGAN
-60 ENEMV
+60 ENEFV
-65 TLCPLAPDTTIW
+65 TICPTAPDTTIW

-84 LDPLSQISVYDG
+84 LDAASTITIHDG

-101 PLLAQG
+101 PILAQG
-107 TGDQLQGLIQIA
+107 SGDQLQGMVQIA
-119 SETNP
+119 SEANP

-129 IVFTSGAGSTGN
+129 VVFTSGESSSGN

-156 PVVNVD
+156 PVVNSEI
-162 NPAPYRVCPGVEVP
+162 PAPYRVCPGEEVP

-183 PTGSAEI
+183 ATGDAEI
-190 TTWYWDWDGDGA
+190 TTWYWDWNGDGA

-218 PGIHRMQMSLNDE
+218 PGIHRMQMSLIDAI
-231 VGCQSVQLTNYL
+231 GCESVQLTNYL
-243 VYVSNDPVWT
+243 VYVSNDPLWT
-253 MDPLSLVACT
+253 MDPLSLTACT
-263 GEEVNLSV
+263 GEQVDLSV

-314 IVSAADALE
+314 ILSAADAIE
-323 HFFINFEHSFMGDLT
+323 NFFINFEHSFMGDLT

-351 HQQNGG
+351 HQQGGG
-357 GTFLGIPVDNDADP
+357 GTFLGVPVDNDGDP
-371 NTPGVG
+371 DTPGVG
-377 FDYFWSPDATN
+377 FDYYWAPDATN
-388 GTWADNAGATLP
+388 GTWADNIQGTLP

-466 FWETPQMAQHNVLS
+466 FWTTPQQAQNNLLS
-480 GAWNCA
+480 GQWNCA
-486 DVGVTVETPG
+486 EVGVTVETPG
-496 IQTYTAHATNNFGC
+496 TQVYTAHAVNNFGC
-510 EYTQDVQVEY
+510 EYTQDVEVEY
-520 VAFSPFIESSQD
+520 VAFSPFIESSAD
-532 IFCGGSPVELEV
+532 IFCGGEAVELEV
-544 IVSNGA
+544 IVSNGG
-550 SGDLTVNWTESDYLS
+550 SGDLSVSWNDSPFLSDT
-565 ELTGTV
+565 TGAV
-571 VYASGFDQPE
+571 VYVSGMNQPE
-581 IFEATVAQE
+581 IFQATIGQT
-590 FEGYPGLLCEAT
+590 FDDYPGLLCSAT
-602 AQVLIGT
+602 ADVLIGT

-617 VTPYSSSGTNDNF
+617 VSPYSTSGDNDDF
-630 AIPGIQSYGGV
+630 RIPGIQSYEDV
-641 GLTILNRWGSVVF
+641 ELTVLNRWGNVVF
-654 QTDDF
+654 ESDDF

-672 SSGVYYYILSI
+672 TSGVYFYVLKV

-690 VVTDVNGEMVEYEG
+690 VVTDINGVRQEYDG
-704 EGPFVFEGIFQIVD
+704 EGPFVFEGTFHIVD

>member
-1 MNTFVSKIAF
+1 MSTRPLNLTLRMGMLLWGMAAFTFVTHA
-11 ARLGLAT
+11 
-18 LFMAF
+18 
-23 VSTTSWSQISIAST
+23 QISISST
-37 DFVEGC
+37 DLIEGC
-43 DNALVDSG
+43 DDALVDSG
-51 SSTAPYGSN
+51 SSTGPYGAN
-60 ENEMV
+60 ENEFV
-65 TLCPLAPDTTIW
+65 TICPTAPDTTIW

-84 LDPLSQISVYDG
+84 LDAASTITIHDG

-101 PLLAQG
+101 PILAQG
-107 TGDQLQGLIQIA
+107 SGDQLQGMVQIA
-119 SETNP
+119 SEANP

-129 IVFTSGAGSTGN
+129 VVFTSGESSSGN

-156 PVVNVD
+156 PVVNSEI
-162 NPAPYRVCPGVEVP
+162 PAPYRVCPGEEVP

-183 PTGSAEI
+183 ATGDAEI
-190 TTWYWDWDGDGA
+190 TTWYWDWNGDGA

-218 PGIHRMQMSLNDE
+218 PGIHRMQMSLIDAI
-231 VGCQSVQLTNYL
+231 GCESVQLTNYL
-243 VYVSNDPVWT
+243 VYVSNDPLWT
-253 MDPLSLVACT
+253 MDPLSLTACT
-263 GEEVNLSV
+263 GEQVDLSV

-314 IVSAADALE
+314 ILSAADAIE
-323 HFFINFEHSFMGDLT
+323 NFFINFEHSYMGDLT
-338 ITFECPNGQSMMV
+338 ITFECPNGQSLMV
-351 HQQNGG
+351 HQQGG
-357 GTFLGIPVDNDADP
+357 GSTFLGVPVDNDADP
-371 NTPGVG
+371 DTPGVG
-377 FDYFWSPDATN
+377 FDYYWAPDATN
-388 GTWADNAGATLP
+388 GTWADNTQGTLP

-466 FWETPQMAQHNVLS
+466 YWTTPQQAQNNLLS
-480 GAWNCA
+480 GQWNCA
-486 DVGVTVETPG
+486 EVGVTVETPG
-496 IQTYTAHATNNFGC
+496 TQVYTAHAVNNFGC
-510 EYTQDVQVEY
+510 EYTQDVEVEY
-520 VAFSPFIESSQD
+520 VAFSPFIESSAD
-532 IFCGGSPVELEV
+532 IFCGGEAVELEV
-544 IVSNGA
+544 IVSNGG
-550 SGDLTVNWTESDYLS
+550 SGDLSVSWNDSPFLSDT
-565 ELTGTV
+565 TGAV
-571 VYASGFDQPE
+571 VYVSGMNEPE
-581 IFEATVAQE
+581 IFQATIGQT
-590 FEGYPGLLCEAT
+590 FDDYPGLLCSAT
-602 AQVLIGT
+602 ADVLIGT

-617 VTPYSSSGTNDNF
+617 VSPYSTSGDNDDF
-630 AIPGIQSYGGV
+630 RIPGIQSYEDV
-641 GLTILNRWGSVVF
+641 ELTVLNRWGNVVF
-654 QTDDF
+654 ESDDF

-672 SSGVYYYILSI
+672 TSGVYFYVLKV

-690 VVTDVNGEMVEYEG
+690 VVTDINGVRQEYDG
-704 EGPFVFEGIFQIVD
+704 EGPFVFEGTFHIVD

>member
-1 MNTFVSKIAF
+1 MSTRPLNLTLRMGMLLWGMAAFTFVTHA
-11 ARLGLAT
+11 
-18 LFMAF
+18 
-23 VSTTSWSQISIAST
+23 QISISST
-37 DFVEGC
+37 DLIEGC
-43 DNALVDSG
+43 DDALVDSG
-51 SSTAPYGSN
+51 SSTGPYGAN
-60 ENEMV
+60 ENEFV
-65 TLCPLAPDTTIW
+65 TICPTAPDTTIW

-84 LDPLSQISVYDG
+84 LDAASTITIHDG

-101 PLLAQG
+101 PILAQG
-107 TGDQLQGLIQIA
+107 SGDQLQGMVQIA
-119 SETNP
+119 SEANP

-129 IVFTSGAGSTGN
+129 VVFTSGESSSGN

-156 PVVNVD
+156 PVVNSEI
-162 NPAPYRVCPGVEVP
+162 PAPYRVCPGEEVP

-183 PTGSAEI
+183 ATGDAEI
-190 TTWYWDWDGDGA
+190 TTWYWDWNGDGA

-218 PGIHRMQMSLNDE
+218 PGIHRMQMSLIDAI
-231 VGCQSVQLTNYL
+231 GCESVQLTNYL
-243 VYVSNDPVWT
+243 VYVSNDPLWT
-253 MDPLSLVACT
+253 MDPLSLTACT
-263 GEEVNLSV
+263 GEQVDLSV

-314 IVSAADALE
+314 ILSAADAIE
-323 HFFINFEHSFMGDLT
+323 NFFINFEYSYMGDLT

-351 HQQNGG
+351 HQQGG
-357 GTFLGIPVDNDADP
+357 GSTFLGVPVDNDADP
-371 NTPGVG
+371 DTPGVG
-377 FDYFWSPDATN
+377 FDYYWAPDATN
-388 GTWADNAGATLP
+388 GTWADNTQGTLP

-466 FWETPQMAQHNVLS
+466 YWTTPQQAQNNLLS
-480 GAWNCA
+480 GQWNCA
-486 DVGVTVETPG
+486 EVGVTVETPG
-496 IQTYTAHATNNFGC
+496 TQVYTAHAVNNFGC
-510 EYTQDVQVEY
+510 EYTQDVEVEY
-520 VAFSPFIESSQD
+520 VAFSPFIESSAD
-532 IFCGGSPVELEV
+532 IFCGGEAVELEV
-544 IVSNGA
+544 IVSNGG
-550 SGDLTVNWTESDYLS
+550 SGDLSVSWNDSPFLSDT
-565 ELTGTV
+565 TGAV
-571 VYASGFDQPE
+571 VYVSGMNQPE
-581 IFEATVAQE
+581 IFQATIGQT
-590 FEGYPGLLCEAT
+590 FDDYPGLLCSAT
-602 AQVLIGT
+602 ADVLIGT

-617 VTPYSSSGTNDNF
+617 VSPYSTSGDNDDF
-630 AIPGIQSYGGV
+630 RIPGIQSYEDV
-641 GLTILNRWGSVVF
+641 ELTVLNRWGNVVF
-654 QTDDF
+654 ESDDF

-672 SSGVYYYILSI
+672 TSGVYFYVLKV

-690 VVTDVNGEMVEYEG
+690 VVTDINGVRQEYDG
-704 EGPFVFEGIFQIVD
+704 EGPFVFEGTFHIVD

>member
-1 MNTFVSKIAF
+1 MSTRPLNLTLRMGMLLWGMAAF
-11 ARLGLAT
+11 TVVTQA
-18 LFMAF
+18 
-23 VSTTSWSQISIAST
+23 QISISST
-37 DFVEGC
+37 DLIEGC
-43 DNALVDSG
+43 DDALVDSG
-51 SSTAPYGSN
+51 SSTGPYGAN
-60 ENEMV
+60 ENEFV
-65 TLCPLAPDTTIW
+65 TICPTAPDTTIW

-84 LDPLSQISVYDG
+84 LDGASTITIHDG

-101 PLLAQG
+101 PILAQG
-107 TGDQLQGLIQIA
+107 SGDQLQGMVQIA
-119 SETNP
+119 SEANP

-129 IVFTSGAGSTGN
+129 VVFTSGESSSGN

-156 PVVNVD
+156 PVVNSEI
-162 NPAPYRVCPGVEVP
+162 PAPYRVCPGEEVP

-183 PTGSAEI
+183 ATGDAEI
-190 TTWYWDWDGDGA
+190 TTWYWDWNGDGA

-218 PGIHRMQMSLNDE
+218 PGIHRMQMSLIDAI
-231 VGCQSVQLTNYL
+231 GCESVQLTNYL
-243 VYVSNDPVWT
+243 VYVSNDPLWT
-253 MDPLSLVACT
+253 MDPLSLTACT
-263 GEEVNLSV
+263 GEQVDLSV

-314 IVSAADALE
+314 ILSAADAIE
-323 HFFINFEHSFMGDLT
+323 NFFINFEHSFMGDLT

-351 HQQNGG
+351 HQQGGG
-357 GTFLGIPVDNDADP
+357 GTFLGVPVDNDGDP
-371 NTPGVG
+371 DTPGVG
-377 FDYFWSPDATN
+377 FDYYWAPDATN
-388 GTWADNAGATLP
+388 GTWAENTQGTLP

-466 FWETPQMAQHNVLS
+466 FWTTPQQAQNNLLS
-480 GAWNCA
+480 GQWNCA
-486 DVGVTVETPG
+486 EVGVTVETPG
-496 IQTYTAHATNNFGC
+496 TQVYTAHAVNNFGC
-510 EYTQDVQVEY
+510 EYTQDVEVEY
-520 VAFSPFIESSQD
+520 VAFSPFIESSAD
-532 IFCGGSPVELEV
+532 IFCGGEAVELEV
-544 IVSNGA
+544 IVSNGG
-550 SGDLTVNWTESDYLS
+550 SGDLSVSWNDSPFLSDT
-565 ELTGTV
+565 TGAM
-571 VYASGFDQPE
+571 VYVSGMNQPE
-581 IFEATVAQE
+581 IFQATIGQT
-590 FEGYPGLLCEAT
+590 FDDYPGLLCSAT
-602 AQVLIGT
+602 ADVLIGT

-617 VTPYSSSGTNDNF
+617 VSPYSTSGDNDDF
-630 AIPGIQSYGGV
+630 RIPGIQSYEDV
-641 GLTILNRWGSVVF
+641 ELTVLNRWGNVVF
-654 QTDDF
+654 ESDDF

-672 SSGVYYYILSI
+672 TSGVYFYVLKV

-690 VVTDVNGEMVEYEG
+690 VVTDINGVRQEYDG
-704 EGPFVFEGIFQIVD
+704 EGPFVFEGTFHIVD

>member
-1 MNTFVSKIAF
+1 MSTRPLNLTLRMGMLLWGMAAF
-11 ARLGLAT
+11 TVVTQA
-18 LFMAF
+18 
-23 VSTTSWSQISIAST
+23 QISISST
-37 DFVEGC
+37 DLIEGC
-43 DNALVDSG
+43 DDALVDSG
-51 SSTAPYGSN
+51 SSTGPYGAN
-60 ENEMV
+60 ENEFV
-65 TLCPLAPDTTIW
+65 TICPTAPDTTIW

-84 LDPLSQISVYDG
+84 LDAASTITIHDG

-101 PLLAQG
+101 PILAQG
-107 TGDQLQGLIQIA
+107 SGDQLQGMVQIA
-119 SETNP
+119 SEANP

-129 IVFTSGAGSTGN
+129 VVFTSGESSSGN

-156 PVVNVD
+156 PVVNSEI
-162 NPAPYRVCPGVEVP
+162 PAPYRVCPGEEVP

-183 PTGSAEI
+183 ATGDAEI
-190 TTWYWDWDGDGA
+190 TTWYWDWNGDGA

-218 PGIHRMQMSLNDE
+218 PGIHRMQMSLIDAI
-231 VGCQSVQLTNYL
+231 GCESVQLTNYL
-243 VYVSNDPVWT
+243 VYVSNDPLWT
-253 MDPLSLVACT
+253 MDPLSLTACT
-263 GEEVNLSV
+263 GEQVDLSV

-314 IVSAADALE
+314 ILSAADAIE
-323 HFFINFEHSFMGDLT
+323 NFFINFEHSYMGDLT

-351 HQQNGG
+351 HQQGG
-357 GTFLGIPVDNDADP
+357 GSTFLGVPVDDDGDP
-371 NTPGVG
+371 DTPGVG
-377 FDYFWSPDATN
+377 FDYYWAPDATN
-388 GTWADNAGATLP
+388 GTWADNTQGTLP

-466 FWETPQMAQHNVLS
+466 FWTTPQQAQNNLLS
-480 GAWNCA
+480 GQWNCA
-486 DVGVTVETPG
+486 EVGVTVETPG
-496 IQTYTAHATNNFGC
+496 TQVYTAHAVNNFGC
-510 EYTQDVQVEY
+510 EYTQDVEVEY
-520 VAFSPFIESSQD
+520 VAFSPFIESSAD
-532 IFCGGSPVELEV
+532 IFCGGEAVELEV
-544 IVSNGA
+544 IVSNGG
-550 SGDLTVNWTESDYLS
+550 SGDLSVSWNDSPFLSDT
-565 ELTGTV
+565 TGAV
-571 VYASGFDQPE
+571 VYVSGMNQPE
-581 IFEATVAQE
+581 IFQATIGQT
-590 FEGYPGLLCEAT
+590 FDDYPGLLCSAT
-602 AQVLIGT
+602 ADVLIGT

-617 VTPYSSSGTNDNF
+617 VSPYSTSGDNDDF
-630 AIPGIQSYGGV
+630 RIPGIQSYEDV
-641 GLTILNRWGSVVF
+641 ELTVLNRWGNVVF
-654 QTDDF
+654 ESDDF

-672 SSGVYYYILSI
+672 TSGVYFYVLKV

-690 VVTDVNGEMVEYEG
+690 VVTDINGVRQEYDG
-704 EGPFVFEGIFQIVD
+704 EGPFVFEGTFHIVD

>member
-1 MNTFVSKIAF
+1 MSTRPLNLTLRMGMLLWGMAAF
-11 ARLGLAT
+11 TVVTQA
-18 LFMAF
+18 
-23 VSTTSWSQISIAST
+23 QISISST
-37 DFVEGC
+37 DLIEGC
-43 DNALVDSG
+43 DDALVDSG
-51 SSTAPYGSN
+51 SSTGPYGAN
-60 ENEMV
+60 ENEFV
-65 TLCPLAPDTTIW
+65 TICPTAPDTTIW

-84 LDPLSQISVYDG
+84 LDAASTITIHDG

-101 PLLAQG
+101 PILAQG
-107 TGDQLQGLIQIA
+107 SGDQLQGMVQIA
-119 SETNP
+119 SEANP

-129 IVFTSGAGSTGN
+129 VVFTSGESSSGN

-156 PVVNVD
+156 PVVNSEI
-162 NPAPYRVCPGVEVP
+162 PAPYRVCPGEEVP

-183 PTGSAEI
+183 ATGDAEI
-190 TTWYWDWDGDGA
+190 TTWYWDWNGDGA

-218 PGIHRMQMSLNDE
+218 PGIHRMQMSLIDAI
-231 VGCQSVQLTNYL
+231 GCESVQLTNYL
-243 VYVSNDPVWT
+243 VYVSNDPLWT
-253 MDPLSLVACT
+253 MDPLSLTACT
-263 GEEVNLSV
+263 GEQVDLSV

-314 IVSAADALE
+314 ILSAADAIE
-323 HFFINFEHSFMGDLT
+323 NFFINFEHSYMGDLT

-351 HQQNGG
+351 HQQGG
-357 GTFLGIPVDNDADP
+357 GSTFLGVPVDDDGDP
-371 NTPGVG
+371 DTPGVG
-377 FDYFWSPDATN
+377 FDYYWAPDATN
-388 GTWADNAGATLP
+388 GTWAENTQGTLP

-466 FWETPQMAQHNVLS
+466 FWTTPQQAQNNLLS
-480 GAWNCA
+480 GQWNCA
-486 DVGVTVETPG
+486 EVGVTVETPG
-496 IQTYTAHATNNFGC
+496 TQVYTAHAVNNFGC
-510 EYTQDVQVEY
+510 EYTQDVEVEY
-520 VAFSPFIESSQD
+520 VAFSPFIESSAD
-532 IFCGGSPVELEV
+532 IFCGGEAVELEV
-544 IVSNGA
+544 IVSNGG
-550 SGDLTVNWTESDYLS
+550 SGDLSVSWNDSPFLSDT
-565 ELTGTV
+565 TGSV
-571 VYASGFDQPE
+571 VYVSGMNQPE
-581 IFEATVAQE
+581 IFQATIGQT
-590 FEGYPGLLCEAT
+590 FDDYPGLLCSAT
-602 AQVLIGT
+602 ADVLIGT

-617 VTPYSSSGTNDNF
+617 VSPYSTSGDNDDF
-630 AIPGIQSYGGV
+630 RIPGIQSYEDV
-641 GLTILNRWGSVVF
+641 ELTVLNRWGNVVF
-654 QTDDF
+654 ESDDF

-672 SSGVYYYILSI
+672 TSGVYFYVLKV

-690 VVTDVNGEMVEYEG
+690 VVTDINGVRQEYDG
-704 EGPFVFEGIFQIVD
+704 EGPFVFEGTFHIVD